1 MTEAGRTAAER
12 RGRLKLF
19 VSYAPGAGKT
29 CAMLK
34 QALRQKGQGT
44 DVAAGVVDPHGH
56 ACTARL
62 LAALER
68 LAGPALAKDGEI
80 DLDAVLARAPTLV
93 LVDDLAHRNRAGSR
107 HSHRSQDVAE
117 LLKAGM
123 DVYATVNV
131 QNIESLSDAVDAVT
145 GAAVQEHIPD
155 SVFDGADEVT
165 FLDVEP
171 AELIRRRGEALDG
184 LSVVQLTALREMALR
199 RCADRLDRAE
209 PRPVG
214 PGAGLA
220 EEHILACL
228 SSASS
233 NARIIRT
240 AARMAGAFHGDF
252 TALYVRTPQAEKL
265 SAQDQER
272 LRRNMRLARHLG
284 ATLETVYGSDV
295 AYQIAEFARLSGVS
309 RIVLGRSAAGRRRLP
324 GRLSLT
330 DRLIAYAPSLD
341 IHIIPDGAAQARYT
355 PHGAPER
362 RFSLTV
368 ADVLKCL
375 LALLGATLLGFAF
388 DRLGFGEATIIMAYL
403 LAVLITSVVTSH
415 MAYSMAAAAVSVV
428 AFNLL
433 FIAPRF
439 TLAVYGKEYP
449 VTFLIMFLTATLS
462 GNLAARLKSHAR
474 ESAQTAYRTKVL
486 FDTDQLLARAGDRQ
500 AVVAAMAGQLV
511 KLLGRDVVIYPAPEA
526 EPQVFPSGQK
536 PAADL
541 LTEDEH
547 TVAIWAMKN
556 NKHAGATTDTFSKA
570 QCLYLAIRVGER
582 VYGAVGV
589 AAQGAPLDPFEHS
602 ILLSILGECALALEN
617 LQNAAEKERAAVLA
631 KNEQLRANM
640 LRAISHDLRTPLTAI
655 SGNASNLLSNGADF
669 DEDTRRQLYSDIYDD
684 SLWLINVVENLLS
697 VTRIEDGRM
706 ALRPSAELVE
716 EIVTEALNHVG
727 RGRTD
732 HTITFHCADEWLMAR
747 ADARLIVQ
755 VVVNIV
761 DNALKYTPPGSH
773 IAITAAR
780 EGKMVA
786 ISIADD
792 GPGVPPE
799 VGDRVFDMFFSGS
812 NRAADSRRSL
822 GLGLALCRSIITAH
836 GGTISLSQNQ
846 PHGAVFRFTLPA
858 EEVQWHE

>member
-1 MTEAGRTAAER
+1 MTDAGRTAEER

-29 CAMLK
+29 CAMLRD
-34 QALRQKGQGT
+34 ALQQKGRGT

-62 LAALER
+62 LVALER
-68 LAGPALAKDGEI
+68 LAGSALAKGGEM
-80 DLDAVLARAPTLV
+80 DLDAALARAPELV
-93 LVDDLAHRNRAGSR
+93 LVDDLAHRNAAGSR
-107 HSHRSQDVAE
+107 HSRRSQDVAE

-131 QNIESLSDAVDAVT
+131 QHIESLSDAVAAVT
-145 GAAVQEHIPD
+145 GEAVRERIPD
-155 SVFDGADEVT
+155 SVFDGADEVV

-171 AELIRRRGEALDG
+171 AELIRRLGNAG
-184 LSVVQLTALREMALR
+184 LAIGQLTALREMALR

-209 PRPVG
+209 PRPLG
-214 PGAGLA
+214 PGTGLA

-228 SSASS
+228 SSAPS

-252 TALYVRTPQAEKL
+252 TALYVRTPHAEKL

-284 ATLETVYGSDV
+284 ANLETVYGDDV

-309 RIVLGRSAAGRRRLP
+309 RIVLGRSAAGRRRIP

-355 PHGAPER
+355 PHGAPEK
-362 RFSLTV
+362 RFSFTA
-368 ADVLKCL
+368 ADALKCL

-403 LAVLITSVVTSH
+403 LAVLVTSVVTSH
-415 MAYSMAAAAVSVV
+415 IAYSMAAAAVSVV

-439 TLAVYGKEYP
+439 TLAAYGKEYP
-449 VTFLIMFLTATLS
+449 VTFLIMFLTACLS

-474 ESAQTAYRTKVL
+474 ESAQTTYRTKVL

-500 AVVAAMAGQLV
+500 AVVAATAGQLV
-511 KLLGRDVVIYPAPEA
+511 KLLGRDVVIYPAPDG
-526 EPQVFPSGQK
+526 EPQVFPAAQE
-536 PAADL
+536 PIADL
-541 LTEDEH
+541 LTEDERA
-547 TVAIWAMKN
+547 VAVWAMRN
-556 NKHAGATTDTFSKA
+556 NEHAGATTDTLSQA

-589 AAQGAPLDPFEHS
+589 AARGAPLDPFEHS

-732 HTITFHCADEWLMAR
+732 HVITFICKDEWLMAR

-773 IAITAAR
+773 IDITAAR
-780 EGKMVA
+780 EDDKVA
-786 ISIADD
+786 VTIADD

-799 VGDRVFDMFFSGS
+799 VGERVFDMFFSGS

-836 GGTISLSQNQ
+836 GGIISLSQNQ

>member
-1 MTEAGRTAAER
+1 MTDAGRTAEER

-29 CAMLK
+29 CAMLRD
-34 QALRQKGQGT
+34 ALQQKGRGT

-62 LAALER
+62 LVALER
-68 LAGPALAKDGEI
+68 LAGSALAKGGEM
-80 DLDAVLARAPTLV
+80 DLDAALARAPELV
-93 LVDDLAHRNRAGSR
+93 LVDDLAHRNAAGSR
-107 HSHRSQDVAE
+107 HSRRSQDVAE

-131 QNIESLSDAVDAVT
+131 QHIESLSDAVAAVT
-145 GAAVQEHIPD
+145 GEAVRERIPD
-155 SVFDGADEVT
+155 SVFDGADEVV

-171 AELIRRRGEALDG
+171 AELIRRLGNAG
-184 LSVVQLTALREMALR
+184 LAIGQLTALREMALR

-209 PRPVG
+209 PRPLG

-228 SSASS
+228 SSAPS

-252 TALYVRTPQAEKL
+252 TALYVRTPHAEKL

-284 ATLETVYGSDV
+284 ANLETVYGDDV

-309 RIVLGRSAAGRRRLP
+309 RIVLGRSAAGRRRIP

-355 PHGAPER
+355 PHGAPEK
-362 RFSLTV
+362 RFSFTA
-368 ADVLKCL
+368 ADALKCL

-403 LAVLITSVVTSH
+403 LAVLVTSVVTSH
-415 MAYSMAAAAVSVV
+415 IAYSMAAAAVSVV

-439 TLAVYGKEYP
+439 TLAAYGKEYP
-449 VTFLIMFLTATLS
+449 VTFLIMFLTACLS

-500 AVVAAMAGQLV
+500 AVVAATAGQLV
-511 KLLGRDVVIYPAPEA
+511 KLLGRDVVIYPAPDG
-526 EPQVFPSGQK
+526 EPQVFPAAQE
-536 PAADL
+536 PIADL
-541 LTEDEH
+541 LTEDERA
-547 TVAIWAMKN
+547 VAVWAMRN
-556 NKHAGATTDTFSKA
+556 NEHAGATTDTLSQA

-589 AAQGAPLDPFEHS
+589 AARGAPLDPFEHS

-732 HTITFHCADEWLMAR
+732 HVITFTCEDEWLMAR

-761 DNALKYTPPGSH
+761 DNALKYTPSGSH
-773 IAITAAR
+773 IDITAAR
-780 EGKMVA
+780 EDDKVA
-786 ISIADD
+786 VTIADD

-799 VGDRVFDMFFSGS
+799 VGERVFDMFFSGS

-836 GGTISLSQNQ
+836 GGIISLSQNQ

>member
-1 MTEAGRTAAER
+1 MTDAGRTAAER

-29 CAMLK
+29 CAMLRD
-34 QALRQKGQGT
+34 ALQQKGRGT

-62 LAALER
+62 LVALER
-68 LAGPALAKDGEI
+68 LAGSALAKGGEM
-80 DLDAVLARAPTLV
+80 DLDAALARAPELV
-93 LVDDLAHRNRAGSR
+93 LVDDLAHRNAAGSR
-107 HSHRSQDVAE
+107 HSRRSQDVAE

-131 QNIESLSDAVDAVT
+131 QHIESLSDAVAAVT
-145 GAAVQEHIPD
+145 GEAVRERIPD
-155 SVFDGADEVT
+155 SVFDGADEVV

-171 AELIRRRGEALDG
+171 AELIRRLGNAG
-184 LSVVQLTALREMALR
+184 LAIGQLTALREMALR

-209 PRPVG
+209 PRPLG

-228 SSASS
+228 SSAPS

-252 TALYVRTPQAEKL
+252 TALYVRTPHAEKL

-284 ATLETVYGSDV
+284 ANLETVYGDDV

-309 RIVLGRSAAGRRRLP
+309 RIVLGRSAAGRRRIP

-355 PHGAPER
+355 PHGAPEK
-362 RFSLTV
+362 RFSFTA
-368 ADVLKCL
+368 ADALKCL

-403 LAVLITSVVTSH
+403 LAVLVTSVVASH
-415 MAYSMAAAAVSVV
+415 IAYSMAAAAVSVV

-439 TLAVYGKEYP
+439 TLAAYGKEYP
-449 VTFLIMFLTATLS
+449 VTFLIMFLTACLS

-474 ESAQTAYRTKVL
+474 ESAQTTYRTKVL

-500 AVVAAMAGQLV
+500 AVVAATAVQLV
-511 KLLGRDVVIYPAPEA
+511 KLLGRDVVIYPAPDG
-526 EPQVFPSGQK
+526 EPQVFPAAQE
-536 PAADL
+536 PIADL
-541 LTEDEH
+541 LTEDERA
-547 TVAIWAMKN
+547 VAVWAMRN
-556 NKHAGATTDTFSKA
+556 NEHAGATTDTLSQA

-589 AAQGAPLDPFEHS
+589 AARGAPLDPFEHS

-732 HTITFHCADEWLMAR
+732 HVITFTCKDEWLMAR

-761 DNALKYTPPGSH
+761 DNALKYTPSGSH
-773 IAITAAR
+773 IDITAAR
-780 EGKMVA
+780 EDDKVA
-786 ISIADD
+786 VTIADD

-799 VGDRVFDMFFSGS
+799 VGERVFDMFFSGS

-836 GGTISLSQNQ
+836 GGIISLSQNQ

>member
-1 MTEAGRTAAER
+1 MTDAGRTAEER

-29 CAMLK
+29 CAMLRD
-34 QALRQKGQGT
+34 ALQQKGRGT

-62 LAALER
+62 LVALER
-68 LAGPALAKDGEI
+68 LAGSALAKGGEM
-80 DLDAVLARAPTLV
+80 DLDAALARAPELV
-93 LVDDLAHRNRAGSR
+93 LVDDLAHRNAAGSR
-107 HSHRSQDVAE
+107 HSRRSQDVAE

-131 QNIESLSDAVDAVT
+131 QHIESLSDAVAAVT
-145 GAAVQEHIPD
+145 GEAVRERIPD
-155 SVFDGADEVT
+155 SVFDGADEVV

-171 AELIRRRGEALDG
+171 AELIRRLGNAG
-184 LSVVQLTALREMALR
+184 LAIGQLTALREMALR

-209 PRPVG
+209 PRPLG

-228 SSASS
+228 SSAPS

-252 TALYVRTPQAEKL
+252 TALYVRTPHAEKL

-284 ATLETVYGSDV
+284 ANLETVYGDDV

-309 RIVLGRSAAGRRRLP
+309 RIVLGRSAAGRRRIP

-355 PHGAPER
+355 PHGAPEK
-362 RFSLTV
+362 RFSFTA
-368 ADVLKCL
+368 ADALKCL

-403 LAVLITSVVTSH
+403 LAVLVTSVVASH
-415 MAYSMAAAAVSVV
+415 IAYSMAAAAVSVV

-439 TLAVYGKEYP
+439 TLAAYGKEYP
-449 VTFLIMFLTATLS
+449 VTFLIMFLTACLS

-474 ESAQTAYRTKVL
+474 ESAQTTYRTKVL

-500 AVVAAMAGQLV
+500 AVVAATAGQLV
-511 KLLGRDVVIYPAPEA
+511 KLLGRDVVIYPAPDG
-526 EPQVFPSGQK
+526 EPQVFPAAQE
-536 PAADL
+536 PIADL
-541 LTEDEH
+541 LTEDERA
-547 TVAIWAMKN
+547 VAVWAMRN
-556 NKHAGATTDTFSKA
+556 NEHAGATTDTLSQA

-589 AAQGAPLDPFEHS
+589 AARGAPLDPFEHS

-655 SGNASNLLSNGADF
+655 SGNASNLLSNGTDF

-732 HTITFHCADEWLMAR
+732 HVITFTCKDEWLMAR

-761 DNALKYTPPGSH
+761 DNALKYTPSGSH
-773 IAITAAR
+773 IDITAAR
-780 EGKMVA
+780 EDDKVA
-786 ISIADD
+786 VTIADD

-799 VGDRVFDMFFSGS
+799 VGERVFDMFFSGS

-836 GGTISLSQNQ
+836 GGIISLSQNQ

>member
-1 MTEAGRTAAER
+1 MTDAGRTAEER

-29 CAMLK
+29 CAMLRD
-34 QALRQKGQGT
+34 ALQQKGRGT

-62 LAALER
+62 LVALER
-68 LAGPALAKDGEI
+68 LAGSALAKGGEM
-80 DLDAVLARAPTLV
+80 DLDAALARAPELV
-93 LVDDLAHRNRAGSR
+93 LVDDLAHRNAAGSR
-107 HSHRSQDVAE
+107 HSRRSQDVAE

-131 QNIESLSDAVDAVT
+131 QHIESLSDAVAAVT
-145 GAAVQEHIPD
+145 GEAVRERIPD
-155 SVFDGADEVT
+155 SVFDGADEVV

-171 AELIRRRGEALDG
+171 AELIRRLGNAG
-184 LSVVQLTALREMALR
+184 LAIGQLTALREMALR

-209 PRPVG
+209 PRPLG

-228 SSASS
+228 SSAPS

-252 TALYVRTPQAEKL
+252 TALYVRTPHAEKL

-284 ATLETVYGSDV
+284 ANLETVYGDDV
-295 AYQIAEFARLSGVS
+295 PYQIAEFARLSGVS
-309 RIVLGRSAAGRRRLP
+309 RIVLGRSAAGRRRIP

-355 PHGAPER
+355 PHGAPEK
-362 RFSLTV
+362 RFSFTA
-368 ADVLKCL
+368 ADALKCL

-403 LAVLITSVVTSH
+403 LAVLVTSVVTSH
-415 MAYSMAAAAVSVV
+415 IAYSMAAAAVSVV

-439 TLAVYGKEYP
+439 TLAAYGKEYP
-449 VTFLIMFLTATLS
+449 VTFLIMFLTACLS

-474 ESAQTAYRTKVL
+474 ESAQTTYRTKVL

-500 AVVAAMAGQLV
+500 AVVAATAGQLV
-511 KLLGRDVVIYPAPEA
+511 KLLGRDVVIYPAPDG
-526 EPQVFPSGQK
+526 EPQVFPAAQE
-536 PAADL
+536 PIADL
-541 LTEDEH
+541 LTEDERA
-547 TVAIWAMKN
+547 VAVWAMRN
-556 NKHAGATTDTFSKA
+556 NEHAGATTDTFSQA

-589 AAQGAPLDPFEHS
+589 AARGAPLDPFEHS

-655 SGNASNLLSNGADF
+655 SGNASNLLSNGTDF

-732 HTITFHCADEWLMAR
+732 HVITFTCKDEWLMAR

-761 DNALKYTPPGSH
+761 DNALKYTPSGSH
-773 IAITAAR
+773 IDITAAR
-780 EGKMVA
+780 EDDKVA
-786 ISIADD
+786 VTIADD

-799 VGDRVFDMFFSGS
+799 VGERVFEMFFSGS

-836 GGTISLSQNQ
+836 GGIISLSQNQ

>member
-1 MTEAGRTAAER
+1 MTDAGRTAEER

-29 CAMLK
+29 CAMLRD
-34 QALRQKGQGT
+34 ALQQKGRGT

-62 LAALER
+62 LVALER
-68 LAGPALAKDGEI
+68 LAGSALAKGGEM
-80 DLDAVLARAPTLV
+80 DLDAALARAPELV
-93 LVDDLAHRNRAGSR
+93 LVDDLAHRNAAGSR
-107 HSHRSQDVAE
+107 HSRRSQDVAE

-131 QNIESLSDAVDAVT
+131 QHIESLSDAVAAVT
-145 GAAVQEHIPD
+145 GEAVRERIPD
-155 SVFDGADEVT
+155 SVFDGADEVV

-171 AELIRRRGEALDG
+171 AELIRRLGNAG
-184 LSVVQLTALREMALR
+184 LAIGQLTALREMALR

-209 PRPVG
+209 PRPLG

-228 SSASS
+228 SSAPS

-252 TALYVRTPQAEKL
+252 TALYVRTPHAEKL

-284 ATLETVYGSDV
+284 ANLETVYGDDV

-309 RIVLGRSAAGRRRLP
+309 RIVLGRSAAGRRRIP

-355 PHGAPER
+355 PHGAPEK
-362 RFSLTV
+362 RFSFTA
-368 ADVLKCL
+368 ADALKCL

-403 LAVLITSVVTSH
+403 LAVLVTSVVTSH

-439 TLAVYGKEYP
+439 TLAAYGKEYP
-449 VTFLIMFLTATLS
+449 VTFLIMFLTACLS

-500 AVVAAMAGQLV
+500 AVVAATAGQLV
-511 KLLGRDVVIYPAPEA
+511 KLLGRDVVIYLAPDG
-526 EPQVFPSGQK
+526 EPQVFPAAQE
-536 PAADL
+536 PIADL
-541 LTEDEH
+541 LTEDERA
-547 TVAIWAMKN
+547 VAVWAMRN
-556 NKHAGATTDTFSKA
+556 NEHAGATTDTLSQA

-589 AAQGAPLDPFEHS
+589 AARGAPLDPFEHS

-655 SGNASNLLSNGADF
+655 SGNASNLLSNGTDF

-732 HTITFHCADEWLMAR
+732 HVITFTCKDEWLMAR

-761 DNALKYTPPGSH
+761 DNALKYTPSGSH
-773 IAITAAR
+773 IDITAAR
-780 EGKMVA
+780 EDDKVA
-786 ISIADD
+786 VTIADD

-799 VGDRVFDMFFSGS
+799 VGERVFDMFFSGS

-836 GGTISLSQNQ
+836 GGIISLSQNQ

>member
-1 MTEAGRTAAER
+1 
-12 RGRLKLF
+12 
-19 VSYAPGAGKT
+19 
-29 CAMLK
+29 
-34 QALRQKGQGT
+34 
-44 DVAAGVVDPHGH
+44 
-56 ACTARL
+56 
-62 LAALER
+62 
-68 LAGPALAKDGEI
+68 
-80 DLDAVLARAPTLV
+80 
-93 LVDDLAHRNRAGSR
+93 
-107 HSHRSQDVAE
+107 
-117 LLKAGM
+117 
-123 DVYATVNV
+123 
-131 QNIESLSDAVDAVT
+131 
-145 GAAVQEHIPD
+145 
-155 SVFDGADEVT
+155 
-165 FLDVEP
+165 
-171 AELIRRRGEALDG
+171 
-184 LSVVQLTALREMALR
+184 MALR
-199 RCADRLDRAE
+199 KA
-209 PRPVG
+209 
-214 PGAGLA
+214 
-220 EEHILACL
+220 L
-228 SSASS
+228 S
-233 NARIIRT
+233 
-240 AARMAGAFHGDF
+240 F
-252 TALYVRTPQAEKL
+252 TA
-265 SAQDQER
+265 
-272 LRRNMRLARHLG
+272 
-284 ATLETVYGSDV
+284 
-295 AYQIAEFARLSGVS
+295 
-309 RIVLGRSAAGRRRLP
+309 
-324 GRLSLT
+324 
-330 DRLIAYAPSLD
+330 
-341 IHIIPDGAAQARYT
+341 
-355 PHGAPER
+355 
-362 RFSLTV
+362 

-403 LAVLITSVVTSH
+403 LAVLVTSVVTSH
-415 MAYSMAAAAVSVV
+415 IAYSMAAAAVSVV

-439 TLAVYGKEYP
+439 TLAAYGKEYP
-449 VTFLIMFLTATLS
+449 VTFLIMFLTACLS

-474 ESAQTAYRTKVL
+474 ESAQTTYRTKVL

-500 AVVAAMAGQLV
+500 AVVAATAGQLV
-511 KLLGRDVVIYPAPEA
+511 KLLGRDVVIYPAPDG
-526 EPQVFPSGQK
+526 EPQVFPAAQE
-536 PAADL
+536 PIADL
-541 LTEDEH
+541 LTEDERA
-547 TVAIWAMKN
+547 VAVWAMRN
-556 NKHAGATTDTFSKA
+556 NEHAGATTDTLSQA

-589 AAQGAPLDPFEHS
+589 AARGAPLDPFEHS

-732 HTITFHCADEWLMAR
+732 HVITFTCKDEWLMAR

-761 DNALKYTPPGSH
+761 DNALKYTPSGSH
-773 IAITAAR
+773 IDITAAR
-780 EGKMVA
+780 EDDKVA
-786 ISIADD
+786 VTIADD

-799 VGDRVFDMFFSGS
+799 VGERVFDMFFSGS

-836 GGTISLSQNQ
+836 GGIISLSQNQ

>member
-1 MTEAGRTAAER
+1 MTDAGRTAEER

-29 CAMLK
+29 CAMLRD
-34 QALRQKGQGT
+34 ALQQKGRGT

-62 LAALER
+62 LVALER
-68 LAGPALAKDGEI
+68 LAGSALAKGGEM
-80 DLDAVLARAPTLV
+80 DLDAALARAPELV
-93 LVDDLAHRNRAGSR
+93 LVDDLAHRNAAGSR
-107 HSHRSQDVAE
+107 HSRRSQDVAE

-131 QNIESLSDAVDAVT
+131 QHIESLSDAVAAVT
-145 GAAVQEHIPD
+145 GEAVRERIPD
-155 SVFDGADEVT
+155 SVFDGADEVV

-171 AELIRRRGEALDG
+171 AELIRRLGNAG
-184 LSVVQLTALREMALR
+184 LAIGQLTALREMALR

-209 PRPVG
+209 PRPLG

-228 SSASS
+228 SSAPS

-252 TALYVRTPQAEKL
+252 TALYVRTPHAEKL

-284 ATLETVYGSDV
+284 ANLETVYGDDV

-309 RIVLGRSAAGRRRLP
+309 RIVLGRSAAGRRRIP

-355 PHGAPER
+355 PHGAPEK
-362 RFSLTV
+362 RFSFTA
-368 ADVLKCL
+368 ADALKCL

-403 LAVLITSVVTSH
+403 LAVLVTSVVASH
-415 MAYSMAAAAVSVV
+415 IAYSMAAAAVSVV

-439 TLAVYGKEYP
+439 TLAAYGKEYP
-449 VTFLIMFLTATLS
+449 VTFLIMFLTACLS

-474 ESAQTAYRTKVL
+474 ESAQTTYRTKVL

-500 AVVAAMAGQLV
+500 AVVAATAGQLV
-511 KLLGRDVVIYPAPEA
+511 KLLGRDVVIYPASDG
-526 EPQVFPSGQK
+526 EPQVFPAAQE
-536 PAADL
+536 PIADL
-541 LTEDEH
+541 LTEDERA
-547 TVAIWAMKN
+547 VAVWAMRN
-556 NKHAGATTDTFSKA
+556 NEHAGATTDTLSQA

-589 AAQGAPLDPFEHS
+589 AARGAPLDPFEHS

-732 HTITFHCADEWLMAR
+732 HVITFTCKDEWLMAR

-761 DNALKYTPPGSH
+761 DNALKYTPSGSH
-773 IAITAAR
+773 IDITAAR
-780 EGKMVA
+780 EDDKVA
-786 ISIADD
+786 VTIADD

-799 VGDRVFDMFFSGS
+799 VGERVFEMFFSGS

-836 GGTISLSQNQ
+836 GGIISLSQNQ

>member
-1 MTEAGRTAAER
+1 MTDAGRTAEER

-29 CAMLK
+29 CAMLRD
-34 QALRQKGQGT
+34 ALQQKGRGT

-62 LAALER
+62 LVALER
-68 LAGPALAKDGEI
+68 LAGSALAKGGEM
-80 DLDAVLARAPTLV
+80 DLDAALARAPELV
-93 LVDDLAHRNRAGSR
+93 LVDDLAHRNAAGSR
-107 HSHRSQDVAE
+107 HSRRSQDVAE

-131 QNIESLSDAVDAVT
+131 QHIESLSDAVAAVT
-145 GAAVQEHIPD
+145 GEAVRERIPD
-155 SVFDGADEVT
+155 SVFDGADEVV

-171 AELIRRRGEALDG
+171 AELIRRLGNAG
-184 LSVVQLTALREMALR
+184 LAIGQLTALREMALR

-209 PRPVG
+209 PRPLG

-228 SSASS
+228 SSAPS

-252 TALYVRTPQAEKL
+252 TALYVRTPHAEKL

-284 ATLETVYGSDV
+284 ANLETVYGDDV
-295 AYQIAEFARLSGVS
+295 PYQIAEFARLSGVS
-309 RIVLGRSAAGRRRLP
+309 RIVLGRSAAGRRRIP

-355 PHGAPER
+355 PHGAPEK
-362 RFSLTV
+362 RFSFTA
-368 ADVLKCL
+368 ADALKCL

-403 LAVLITSVVTSH
+403 LAVLVTSVVTSH
-415 MAYSMAAAAVSVV
+415 IAYSMAAAAVSVV

-439 TLAVYGKEYP
+439 TLAAYGKEYP
-449 VTFLIMFLTATLS
+449 VTFLIMFLTACLS

-474 ESAQTAYRTKVL
+474 ESAQTTYRTKVL

-500 AVVAAMAGQLV
+500 AVVAATAGQLV
-511 KLLGRDVVIYPAPEA
+511 KLLGRDVVIYPAPDG
-526 EPQVFPSGQK
+526 EPQVFPAAQE
-536 PAADL
+536 PIADL
-541 LTEDEH
+541 LTEDERA
-547 TVAIWAMKN
+547 VAVWAMRN
-556 NKHAGATTDTFSKA
+556 NEHAGATTDTFSQA

-589 AAQGAPLDPFEHS
+589 AARGAPLDPFEHS

-732 HTITFHCADEWLMAR
+732 HVITFTCKDEWLMAR

-761 DNALKYTPPGSH
+761 DNALKYTPSGSH
-773 IAITAAR
+773 IDITAAR
-780 EGKMVA
+780 EDDKVA
-786 ISIADD
+786 VTIADD

-799 VGDRVFDMFFSGS
+799 VGERVFEMFFSGS

-836 GGTISLSQNQ
+836 GGIISLSQNQ

>member
-1 MTEAGRTAAER
+1 MTDAGRTAEER

-19 VSYAPGAGKT
+19 VSYAPGAGT
-29 CAMLK
+29 TSAMLRD
-34 QALRQKGQGT
+34 ALQQKGRGT

-62 LAALER
+62 LVALER
-68 LAGPALAKDGEI
+68 LAGSALAKGGEM
-80 DLDAVLARAPTLV
+80 DLDAALARAPELV
-93 LVDDLAHRNRAGSR
+93 LVDDLAHRNAAGSR
-107 HSHRSQDVAE
+107 HSRRSQDVAE

-131 QNIESLSDAVDAVT
+131 QHIESLSDAVAAVT
-145 GAAVQEHIPD
+145 GEAVRERIPD
-155 SVFDGADEVT
+155 SVFDGADEVV

-171 AELIRRRGEALDG
+171 AELIRRLGNAG
-184 LSVVQLTALREMALR
+184 LAIGQLTALREMALR

-209 PRPVG
+209 PRPLG

-228 SSASS
+228 SSAPS

-252 TALYVRTPQAEKL
+252 TALYVRTPHAEKL

-284 ATLETVYGSDV
+284 ANLETVYGDDV

-309 RIVLGRSAAGRRRLP
+309 RIVLGRSAAGRRRIP

-355 PHGAPER
+355 PHGAPEK
-362 RFSLTV
+362 RFSFTA
-368 ADVLKCL
+368 ADALKCL

-403 LAVLITSVVTSH
+403 LAVLVTSVVTSH
-415 MAYSMAAAAVSVV
+415 IAYSMAAAAVSVV

-439 TLAVYGKEYP
+439 TLAAYGKEYP
-449 VTFLIMFLTATLS
+449 VTFLIMFLTACLS

-474 ESAQTAYRTKVL
+474 ESAQTTYRTKVL

-500 AVVAAMAGQLV
+500 AVVAATAGQLV
-511 KLLGRDVVIYPAPEA
+511 KLLGRDVVIYPAPDG
-526 EPQVFPSGQK
+526 EPQVFPAAQE
-536 PAADL
+536 PIADL
-541 LTEDEH
+541 LTEDERA
-547 TVAIWAMKN
+547 VAVWAMRN
-556 NKHAGATTDTFSKA
+556 NEHAGATTDTLSQA

-589 AAQGAPLDPFEHS
+589 AARGAPLDPFEHS

-655 SGNASNLLSNGADF
+655 SGNASNLLSNGTDF

-732 HTITFHCADEWLMAR
+732 HVITFTCKDEWLMAR

-761 DNALKYTPPGSH
+761 DNALKYTPSGSH
-773 IAITAAR
+773 IDITAAR
-780 EGKMVA
+780 EDDKVA
-786 ISIADD
+786 VTIADD

-799 VGDRVFDMFFSGS
+799 VGERVFDMFFSGS

>member
-1 MTEAGRTAAER
+1 MTDAGRTAAER

-29 CAMLK
+29 CAMLRD
-34 QALRQKGQGT
+34 ALQQKGRGT

-62 LAALER
+62 LVALER
-68 LAGPALAKDGEI
+68 LAGSALAKGGEM
-80 DLDAVLARAPTLV
+80 DLDAALARAPELV
-93 LVDDLAHRNRAGSR
+93 LVDDLAHRNAAGSR
-107 HSHRSQDVAE
+107 HSRRSQDVAE

-131 QNIESLSDAVDAVT
+131 QHIESLSDAVAAVT
-145 GAAVQEHIPD
+145 GEAVRERIPD
-155 SVFDGADEVT
+155 SVFDGADEVV

-171 AELIRRRGEALDG
+171 AELIRRLGNAG
-184 LSVVQLTALREMALR
+184 LAIGQLTALREMALR

-209 PRPVG
+209 PRPLG

-228 SSASS
+228 SSAPS

-252 TALYVRTPQAEKL
+252 TALYVRTPHAEKL

-284 ATLETVYGSDV
+284 ANLETVYGDDV

-309 RIVLGRSAAGRRRLP
+309 RIVLGRSAAGRRRIP

-355 PHGAPER
+355 PHGAPEK
-362 RFSLTV
+362 RFSFTA
-368 ADVLKCL
+368 ADALKCL

-403 LAVLITSVVTSH
+403 LAVLVTSVVTSH
-415 MAYSMAAAAVSVV
+415 IAYSMAAAAVSVV

-439 TLAVYGKEYP
+439 TLAAYGKEYP
-449 VTFLIMFLTATLS
+449 VTFLIMFLTACLS

-474 ESAQTAYRTKVL
+474 ESAQTTYRTKVL

-500 AVVAAMAGQLV
+500 AVVAATAGQLV
-511 KLLGRDVVIYPAPEA
+511 KLLGRDVVIYPAPDG
-526 EPQVFPSGQK
+526 EPQVFPAAQE
-536 PAADL
+536 PIADL
-541 LTEDEH
+541 LTEDERA
-547 TVAIWAMKN
+547 VAVWAMRN
-556 NKHAGATTDTFSKA
+556 NEHAGATTDTLSQA

-589 AAQGAPLDPFEHS
+589 AARGAPLDPFEHS

-732 HTITFHCADEWLMAR
+732 HVITFTCKDEWLMAR

-773 IAITAAR
+773 IDITAAR
-780 EGKMVA
+780 EDDKVA
-786 ISIADD
+786 VTIADD

-799 VGDRVFDMFFSGS
+799 VGERVFDMFFSGS

-836 GGTISLSQNQ
+836 GGIISLSQNQ

>member
-1 MTEAGRTAAER
+1 MTDAGRTAEER

-29 CAMLK
+29 CAMLRD
-34 QALRQKGQGT
+34 ALQQKGRGT

-62 LAALER
+62 LVALER
-68 LAGPALAKDGEI
+68 LAGSALAKGGEM
-80 DLDAVLARAPTLV
+80 DLDAALARAPELV
-93 LVDDLAHRNRAGSR
+93 LVDDLAHRNAAGSR
-107 HSHRSQDVAE
+107 HSRRSQDVAE

-131 QNIESLSDAVDAVT
+131 QHIESLSDAVAAVT
-145 GAAVQEHIPD
+145 GEAVRERIPD
-155 SVFDGADEVT
+155 SVFDGADEVV

-171 AELIRRRGEALDG
+171 AELIRRLGNAG
-184 LSVVQLTALREMALR
+184 LAIGQLTALREMALR

-209 PRPVG
+209 PRPLG

-228 SSASS
+228 SSAPS

-252 TALYVRTPQAEKL
+252 TALYVRTPHAEKL

-284 ATLETVYGSDV
+284 ANLETVYGDDV

-309 RIVLGRSAAGRRRLP
+309 RIVLGRSAAGRRRIP

-355 PHGAPER
+355 PHGAPEK
-362 RFSLTV
+362 RFSFTA
-368 ADVLKCL
+368 ADALKCL

-403 LAVLITSVVTSH
+403 LAVLVTSVVTSH

-439 TLAVYGKEYP
+439 TLAAYGKEYP
-449 VTFLIMFLTATLS
+449 VTFLIMFLTACLS

-500 AVVAAMAGQLV
+500 AVVAATAGQLV
-511 KLLGRDVVIYPAPEA
+511 KLLGRDVVIYLAPDG
-526 EPQVFPSGQK
+526 EPQVFPAAQE
-536 PAADL
+536 PIADL
-541 LTEDEH
+541 LTEDERA
-547 TVAIWAMKN
+547 VAVWAMRN
-556 NKHAGATTDTFSKA
+556 NEHAGATTDTLSQA

-589 AAQGAPLDPFEHS
+589 AARGAPLDPFEHS

-617 LQNAAEKERAAVLA
+617 LQNAAEKERVAVLA

-732 HTITFHCADEWLMAR
+732 HVITFTCKDEWLMAR

-773 IAITAAR
+773 IDITAAR
-780 EGKMVA
+780 EDDKVA
-786 ISIADD
+786 VTIADD
-792 GPGVPPE
+792 GPGVPQE
-799 VGDRVFDMFFSGS
+799 VGERVFDMFFSGS

-836 GGTISLSQNQ
+836 GGIISLSQNQ

>member
-1 MTEAGRTAAER
+1 MTDAGRTAEER

-29 CAMLK
+29 CAMLRD
-34 QALRQKGQGT
+34 ALQQKGRGT

-62 LAALER
+62 LVALER
-68 LAGPALAKDGEI
+68 LAGSALAKGGEM
-80 DLDAVLARAPTLV
+80 DLDAALARAPELV
-93 LVDDLAHRNRAGSR
+93 LVDDLAHRNAAGSR
-107 HSHRSQDVAE
+107 HSRRSQDVAE

-131 QNIESLSDAVDAVT
+131 QHIESLSDAVAAVT
-145 GAAVQEHIPD
+145 GEAVRERIPD
-155 SVFDGADEVT
+155 SVFDGADEVV

-171 AELIRRRGEALDG
+171 AELIRRLGNAG
-184 LSVVQLTALREMALR
+184 LAIGQLTALREMALR

-209 PRPVG
+209 PRPLG

-228 SSASS
+228 SSAPS

-252 TALYVRTPQAEKL
+252 TALYVRTPHAEKL

-284 ATLETVYGSDV
+284 ANLETVYGDDV

-309 RIVLGRSAAGRRRLP
+309 RIVLGRSAAGRRRIP

-355 PHGAPER
+355 PHGAPEK
-362 RFSLTV
+362 RFSFTA
-368 ADVLKCL
+368 ADALKCL

-403 LAVLITSVVTSH
+403 LAVLVTSVVTSH
-415 MAYSMAAAAVSVV
+415 IAYSMAAAAVSVV

-439 TLAVYGKEYP
+439 TLAAYGKEYP
-449 VTFLIMFLTATLS
+449 VTFLIMFLTACLS

-474 ESAQTAYRTKVL
+474 ESAQTTYRTKVL

-500 AVVAAMAGQLV
+500 AVVAATAGQLV
-511 KLLGRDVVIYPAPEA
+511 KLLGRDVVIYPAPDG
-526 EPQVFPSGQK
+526 EPQVFPAAQE
-536 PAADL
+536 PIADL
-541 LTEDEH
+541 LTEDERA
-547 TVAIWAMKN
+547 VAVWAMRN
-556 NKHAGATTDTFSKA
+556 NEHAGATTDTLSQA

-589 AAQGAPLDPFEHS
+589 AARGAPLDPFEHS

-732 HTITFHCADEWLMAR
+732 HVITFICEDEWLMAR

-773 IAITAAR
+773 IDITAAS
-780 EGKMVA
+780 EDDKVA
-786 ISIADD
+786 VTIADD

-799 VGDRVFDMFFSGS
+799 VGERVFDMFFSGS

-836 GGTISLSQNQ
+836 GGIISLSQNQ

>member
-1 MTEAGRTAAER
+1 MTDAGRTAEER

-29 CAMLK
+29 CAMLRD
-34 QALRQKGQGT
+34 ALQQKGRGT

-62 LAALER
+62 LVALER
-68 LAGPALAKDGEI
+68 LAGSALAKGGEM
-80 DLDAVLARAPTLV
+80 DLDAALARAPELV
-93 LVDDLAHRNRAGSR
+93 LVDDLAHRNAAGSR
-107 HSHRSQDVAE
+107 HSRRSQDVAE

-131 QNIESLSDAVDAVT
+131 QHIESLSDAVAAVT
-145 GAAVQEHIPD
+145 GEAVRERIPD
-155 SVFDGADEVT
+155 SVFDGADEVV

-171 AELIRRRGEALDG
+171 AELIRRLGNAG
-184 LSVVQLTALREMALR
+184 LAIGQLTALREMALR

-209 PRPVG
+209 PRPLG

-228 SSASS
+228 SSAPS

-252 TALYVRTPQAEKL
+252 TALYVRTPHAEKL

-284 ATLETVYGSDV
+284 ANLETVYGDDV

-309 RIVLGRSAAGRRRLP
+309 RIVLGRSAAGRRRIP

-355 PHGAPER
+355 PHGAPEK
-362 RFSLTV
+362 RFSFTA
-368 ADVLKCL
+368 ADALKCL

-403 LAVLITSVVTSH
+403 LAVLVTSVVTSH
-415 MAYSMAAAAVSVV
+415 IAYSMAAAAVSVV

-439 TLAVYGKEYP
+439 TLAAYGKEYP
-449 VTFLIMFLTATLS
+449 VTFLIMFLTACLS

-474 ESAQTAYRTKVL
+474 ESAQTTYRTKVL

-500 AVVAAMAGQLV
+500 AVVAATAGQLV
-511 KLLGRDVVIYPAPEA
+511 KLLGRDVVIYPAPDG
-526 EPQVFPSGQK
+526 EPQVFPAAQE
-536 PAADL
+536 PIADL
-541 LTEDEH
+541 LTEDERA
-547 TVAIWAMKN
+547 VAVWAMRN
-556 NKHAGATTDTFSKA
+556 NEHAGATTDTLSQA

-589 AAQGAPLDPFEHS
+589 AARGAPLDPFEHS

-732 HTITFHCADEWLMAR
+732 HVITFTCKDEWLMAR

-761 DNALKYTPPGSH
+761 DNALKYTPSGSH
-773 IAITAAR
+773 IDITAAR
-780 EGKMVA
+780 EGNMVA
-786 ISIADD
+786 VTIADD

-799 VGDRVFDMFFSGS
+799 VGERVFDMFFSGS

-836 GGTISLSQNQ
+836 GGIISLSQNQ

>member
-1 MTEAGRTAAER
+1 MTDAGRTAEER

-29 CAMLK
+29 CAMLRD
-34 QALRQKGQGT
+34 ALQQKGRGT

-62 LAALER
+62 LVALER
-68 LAGPALAKDGEI
+68 LAGSALAKGGEM
-80 DLDAVLARAPTLV
+80 DLDAALARAPELV
-93 LVDDLAHRNRAGSR
+93 LVDDLAHRNAAGSR
-107 HSHRSQDVAE
+107 HSRRSQDVAE

-131 QNIESLSDAVDAVT
+131 QHIESLSDAVAAVT
-145 GAAVQEHIPD
+145 GEAVRERIPD
-155 SVFDGADEVT
+155 SVFDGADEVV

-171 AELIRRRGEALDG
+171 AELIRRMGNAG
-184 LSVVQLTALREMALR
+184 LAIGQLTALREMALR

-209 PRPVG
+209 PRPLG

-228 SSASS
+228 SSAPS

-252 TALYVRTPQAEKL
+252 TALYVRTPHAEKL

-284 ATLETVYGSDV
+284 ANLETVYGDDV

-309 RIVLGRSAAGRRRLP
+309 RIVLGRSAAGRRRIP

-355 PHGAPER
+355 PHGAPEK
-362 RFSLTV
+362 RFSFTA
-368 ADVLKCL
+368 ADALKCL

-403 LAVLITSVVTSH
+403 LAVLVTSVVTSH
-415 MAYSMAAAAVSVV
+415 IAYSMAAAAVSVV

-439 TLAVYGKEYP
+439 TLAAYGKEYP
-449 VTFLIMFLTATLS
+449 VTFLIMFLTACLS

-474 ESAQTAYRTKVL
+474 ESAQTTYRTKVL

-500 AVVAAMAGQLV
+500 AVVAATAGQLV
-511 KLLGRDVVIYPAPEA
+511 KLLGRDVVIYPAPDG
-526 EPQVFPSGQK
+526 EPQVFPAAQE
-536 PAADL
+536 PIADL
-541 LTEDEH
+541 LTEDERA
-547 TVAIWAMKN
+547 VAVWAMRN
-556 NKHAGATTDTFSKA
+556 NEHAGATTDTLSQA

-589 AAQGAPLDPFEHS
+589 AARGAPLDPFEHS

-732 HTITFHCADEWLMAR
+732 HVITFICKDEWLMAR

-761 DNALKYTPPGSH
+761 DNALKYTPSGSH
-773 IAITAAR
+773 IDITAAR
-780 EGKMVA
+780 EDDKVA
-786 ISIADD
+786 VTIADD

-799 VGDRVFDMFFSGS
+799 VGERVFDMFFSGS

-836 GGTISLSQNQ
+836 GGIISLSQNQ

>member
-1 MTEAGRTAAER
+1 MTDAGRTAEER

-29 CAMLK
+29 CAMLRD
-34 QALRQKGQGT
+34 ALQQKGRGT

-62 LAALER
+62 LVALER
-68 LAGPALAKDGEI
+68 LAGSALAKGGEM
-80 DLDAVLARAPTLV
+80 DLDAALARAPELV
-93 LVDDLAHRNRAGSR
+93 LVDDLAHRNAAGSR
-107 HSHRSQDVAE
+107 HSRRSQDVAE

-131 QNIESLSDAVDAVT
+131 QHIESLSDAVAAVT
-145 GAAVQEHIPD
+145 GEAVRERIPD
-155 SVFDGADEVT
+155 SVFDGADEVV

-171 AELIRRRGEALDG
+171 AELIRRLGNAG
-184 LSVVQLTALREMALR
+184 LAIGQLTALREMALR

-209 PRPVG
+209 PRSLG

-228 SSASS
+228 SSAPS

-252 TALYVRTPQAEKL
+252 TALYVRTPHAEKL

-284 ATLETVYGSDV
+284 ANLETVYGDDV

-309 RIVLGRSAAGRRRLP
+309 RIVLGRSAAGRRRIP

-355 PHGAPER
+355 PHGAPEK
-362 RFSLTV
+362 RFSFTA
-368 ADVLKCL
+368 ADALKCL

-403 LAVLITSVVTSH
+403 LAVLVTSVVTSH
-415 MAYSMAAAAVSVV
+415 IAYSMAAAAVSVV

-439 TLAVYGKEYP
+439 TLAAYGKEYP
-449 VTFLIMFLTATLS
+449 VTFLIMFLTACLS

-474 ESAQTAYRTKVL
+474 ESAQTTYRTKVL

-500 AVVAAMAGQLV
+500 AVVAATAGQLV
-511 KLLGRDVVIYPAPEA
+511 KLLGRDVVIYPAPDG
-526 EPQVFPSGQK
+526 EPQVFPAAQE
-536 PAADL
+536 PIADL
-541 LTEDEH
+541 LTEDERA
-547 TVAIWAMKN
+547 VAVWAMRN
-556 NKHAGATTDTFSKA
+556 NEHAGATTDTLSQA

-589 AAQGAPLDPFEHS
+589 AARGAPLDPFEHS

-732 HTITFHCADEWLMAR
+732 HVITFTCKDEWLMAR

-773 IAITAAR
+773 IDITAAR
-780 EGKMVA
+780 EDDKVVVT
-786 ISIADD
+786 IADD

-799 VGDRVFDMFFSGS
+799 VGERVFDMFFSGS

-836 GGTISLSQNQ
+836 GGIISLSQNQ

>member
-1 MTEAGRTAAER
+1 MTDAGRTAEER

-29 CAMLK
+29 CAMLRD
-34 QALRQKGQGT
+34 ALQQKGRGT

-62 LAALER
+62 LVALER
-68 LAGPALAKDGEI
+68 LAGSALAKGGEM
-80 DLDAVLARAPTLV
+80 DLDAALARAPELV
-93 LVDDLAHRNRAGSR
+93 LVDDLAHRNAAGSR
-107 HSHRSQDVAE
+107 HSRRSQDVAE

-131 QNIESLSDAVDAVT
+131 QHIESLSDAVAAVT
-145 GAAVQEHIPD
+145 GEAVRERIPD
-155 SVFDGADEVT
+155 SVFDGADEVV

-171 AELIRRRGEALDG
+171 AELIRRLGNAG
-184 LSVVQLTALREMALR
+184 LAIGQLTALREMALR

-209 PRPVG
+209 PRPLG

-228 SSASS
+228 SSAPS

-252 TALYVRTPQAEKL
+252 TALYVRTPHAEKL

-284 ATLETVYGSDV
+284 ANLETVYGDDV

-309 RIVLGRSAAGRRRLP
+309 RIVLGRSAAGRRRIP

-355 PHGAPER
+355 PHGAPEK
-362 RFSLTV
+362 RFSFTA
-368 ADVLKCL
+368 ADALKCL

-403 LAVLITSVVTSH
+403 LAVLVTSVVTSH
-415 MAYSMAAAAVSVV
+415 IAYSMAAAAVSVV

-439 TLAVYGKEYP
+439 TLAAYGKEYP
-449 VTFLIMFLTATLS
+449 VTFLIMFLTACLS

-474 ESAQTAYRTKVL
+474 ESAQTTYRTKVL

-500 AVVAAMAGQLV
+500 AVVAATAGQLV
-511 KLLGRDVVIYPAPEA
+511 KLLGRDVVIYPAPDG
-526 EPQVFPSGQK
+526 EPQVFPAAQE
-536 PAADL
+536 PIADL
-541 LTEDEH
+541 LTEDERA
-547 TVAIWAMKN
+547 VAVWAMRN
-556 NKHAGATTDTFSKA
+556 NEHAGATTDTLSQA

-589 AAQGAPLDPFEHS
+589 AARGAPLDPFEHS

-655 SGNASNLLSNGADF
+655 SGNASNLLSNGTDF

-732 HTITFHCADEWLMAR
+732 HVITFTCKDEWLMAR

-761 DNALKYTPPGSH
+761 DNALKYTPSGSH
-773 IAITAAR
+773 IDITAAR
-780 EGKMVA
+780 EDDKVA
-786 ISIADD
+786 VTIADD

-799 VGDRVFDMFFSGS
+799 VGERVFDMFFSGS

-836 GGTISLSQNQ
+836 GGIISLSQNQ

>member
-1 MTEAGRTAAER
+1 MTDAGRTAAER

-29 CAMLK
+29 CAMLRD
-34 QALRQKGQGT
+34 ALQQKGRGT

-62 LAALER
+62 LVALER
-68 LAGPALAKDGEI
+68 LAGSALAKGGEM
-80 DLDAVLARAPTLV
+80 DLDAALARAPELV
-93 LVDDLAHRNRAGSR
+93 LVDDLAHRNAAGSR
-107 HSHRSQDVAE
+107 HSRRSQDVAE

-131 QNIESLSDAVDAVT
+131 QHIESLSDAVAAVT
-145 GAAVQEHIPD
+145 GEAVRERIPD
-155 SVFDGADEVT
+155 SVFDGADEVV

-171 AELIRRRGEALDG
+171 AELIRRLGNAG
-184 LSVVQLTALREMALR
+184 LAIGQLTALREMALR

-209 PRPVG
+209 PRPLG

-228 SSASS
+228 SSAPS

-252 TALYVRTPQAEKL
+252 TALYVRTPHAEKL

-284 ATLETVYGSDV
+284 ANLETVYGDDV

-309 RIVLGRSAAGRRRLP
+309 RIVLGRSAAGRRRIP

-355 PHGAPER
+355 PHGAPEK
-362 RFSLTV
+362 RFSFTA
-368 ADVLKCL
+368 ADALKCL

-403 LAVLITSVVTSH
+403 LAVLVTSVVASH
-415 MAYSMAAAAVSVV
+415 IAYSMAAAAVSVV

-439 TLAVYGKEYP
+439 TLAAYGKEYP
-449 VTFLIMFLTATLS
+449 VTFLIMFLTACLS

-500 AVVAAMAGQLV
+500 AVVAATAGQLV
-511 KLLGRDVVIYPAPEA
+511 KLLGRDVVIYPAPDG
-526 EPQVFPSGQK
+526 EPQVFPAAQE
-536 PAADL
+536 PIADL
-541 LTEDEH
+541 LTEDERA
-547 TVAIWAMKN
+547 VAVWAMRN
-556 NKHAGATTDTFSKA
+556 NEHAGATTDTLSQA

-589 AAQGAPLDPFEHS
+589 AARGAPLDPFEHS

-655 SGNASNLLSNGADF
+655 SGNASNLLSNGTDF

-732 HTITFHCADEWLMAR
+732 HVITFTCKDEWLMAR

-761 DNALKYTPPGSH
+761 DNALKYTPSGSH
-773 IAITAAR
+773 IDITAAR
-780 EGKMVA
+780 EDDKVA
-786 ISIADD
+786 VTIADD

-799 VGDRVFDMFFSGS
+799 VGERVFDMFFSGS

-836 GGTISLSQNQ
+836 GGIISLSQNQ

>member
-1 MTEAGRTAAER
+1 MTDAGRTAEER

-29 CAMLK
+29 CAMLRD
-34 QALRQKGQGT
+34 ALQQKGRGT

-62 LAALER
+62 LVALER
-68 LAGPALAKDGEI
+68 LAGSALAKGGEM
-80 DLDAVLARAPTLV
+80 DLDAALARAPELV
-93 LVDDLAHRNRAGSR
+93 LVDDLAHRNAAGSR
-107 HSHRSQDVAE
+107 HSRRSQDVAE

-131 QNIESLSDAVDAVT
+131 QHIESLSDAVAAVT
-145 GAAVQEHIPD
+145 GEAVRERIPD
-155 SVFDGADEVT
+155 SVFDGADEVV

-171 AELIRRRGEALDG
+171 AELIRRLGNAG
-184 LSVVQLTALREMALR
+184 LAIGQLTALREMALR

-209 PRPVG
+209 PRSLG

-228 SSASS
+228 SSAPS

-252 TALYVRTPQAEKL
+252 TALYVRTPHAEKL

-284 ATLETVYGSDV
+284 ANLETVYGDDV

-309 RIVLGRSAAGRRRLP
+309 RIVLGRSAAGRRRIP

-355 PHGAPER
+355 PHGAPEK
-362 RFSLTV
+362 RFSFTA
-368 ADVLKCL
+368 ADALKCL

-403 LAVLITSVVTSH
+403 LAVLVTSVVTSH

-439 TLAVYGKEYP
+439 TLAAYGKEYP
-449 VTFLIMFLTATLS
+449 VTFLIMFLTACLS

-474 ESAQTAYRTKVL
+474 ESAQTTYRTKVL

-500 AVVAAMAGQLV
+500 AVVAATAGQLV
-511 KLLGRDVVIYPAPEA
+511 KLLGRDVVIYLAPDG
-526 EPQVFPSGQK
+526 EPQVFPAAQE
-536 PAADL
+536 PIADL
-541 LTEDEH
+541 LTEDERA
-547 TVAIWAMKN
+547 VAVWAMRN
-556 NKHAGATTDTFSKA
+556 NEHAGATTDTLSQA

-589 AAQGAPLDPFEHS
+589 AARGAPLDPFEHS

-732 HTITFHCADEWLMAR
+732 HVITFTCKDEWLMAR

-761 DNALKYTPPGSH
+761 DNALKYTPSGSH
-773 IAITAAR
+773 IDITAAR
-780 EGKMVA
+780 EDDKVA
-786 ISIADD
+786 VTIADD

-799 VGDRVFDMFFSGS
+799 VGERVFEMFFSGS

-836 GGTISLSQNQ
+836 GGIISLSQNQ

>member
-1 MTEAGRTAAER
+1 MTDAGRTAEER

-29 CAMLK
+29 CAMLRD
-34 QALRQKGQGT
+34 ALQQKGRGT

-62 LAALER
+62 LVALER
-68 LAGPALAKDGEI
+68 LAGSALAKGGEM
-80 DLDAVLARAPTLV
+80 DLDAALARAPELV
-93 LVDDLAHRNRAGSR
+93 LVDDLAHRNAAGSR
-107 HSHRSQDVAE
+107 HSRRSQDVAE

-131 QNIESLSDAVDAVT
+131 QHIESLSDAVAAVT
-145 GAAVQEHIPD
+145 GEAVRERIPD
-155 SVFDGADEVT
+155 SVFDGADEVV

-171 AELIRRRGEALDG
+171 AELIRRLGNAG
-184 LSVVQLTALREMALR
+184 LAIGQLTALREMALR

-209 PRPVG
+209 PRPLG

-228 SSASS
+228 SSAPS

-252 TALYVRTPQAEKL
+252 TALYVRTPHAEKL

-284 ATLETVYGSDV
+284 ANLETVYGDDV

-309 RIVLGRSAAGRRRLP
+309 RIVLGRSAAGRRRIP

-355 PHGAPER
+355 PHGAPEK
-362 RFSLTV
+362 RFSFTA
-368 ADVLKCL
+368 ADALKCL

-403 LAVLITSVVTSH
+403 LAVLVTSVVTSH
-415 MAYSMAAAAVSVV
+415 IAYSMAAAAVSVV

-439 TLAVYGKEYP
+439 TLAAYGKEYP
-449 VTFLIMFLTATLS
+449 VTFLIMFLTACLS

-474 ESAQTAYRTKVL
+474 ESAQTTYRTKVL

-500 AVVAAMAGQLV
+500 AVVAATAGQLV
-511 KLLGRDVVIYPAPEA
+511 KLLGRDVVIYPAPDG
-526 EPQVFPSGQK
+526 EPQVFPAAQE
-536 PAADL
+536 PIADL
-541 LTEDEH
+541 LTEDERA
-547 TVAIWAMKN
+547 VAVWAMRN
-556 NKHAGATTDTFSKA
+556 NEHAGATTDTLSQA

-589 AAQGAPLDPFEHS
+589 AARGAPLDPFEHS

-732 HTITFHCADEWLMAR
+732 HVITFTCKDEWLMAR

-761 DNALKYTPPGSH
+761 DNALKYTPSGSH
-773 IAITAAR
+773 IDITAAR
-780 EGKMVA
+780 EDDKVA
-786 ISIADD
+786 VTIADD

-799 VGDRVFDMFFSGS
+799 VGERVFEMFFSGS

-836 GGTISLSQNQ
+836 GGIISLSQNQ

>member
-1 MTEAGRTAAER
+1 MTDAGRTAEER

-29 CAMLK
+29 CAMLRD
-34 QALRQKGQGT
+34 ALQQKGRGT

-62 LAALER
+62 LVALER
-68 LAGPALAKDGEI
+68 LAGSALAKGGEM
-80 DLDAVLARAPTLV
+80 DLDAALARAPELV
-93 LVDDLAHRNRAGSR
+93 LVDDLAHRNAAGSR
-107 HSHRSQDVAE
+107 HSRRSQDVAE

-131 QNIESLSDAVDAVT
+131 QHIESLSDAVAAVT
-145 GAAVQEHIPD
+145 GEAVRERIPD
-155 SVFDGADEVT
+155 SVFDGADEVV

-171 AELIRRRGEALDG
+171 AELIRRLGNAG
-184 LSVVQLTALREMALR
+184 LAIGQLTALREMALR

-209 PRPVG
+209 PRPLG

-228 SSASS
+228 SSAPS

-252 TALYVRTPQAEKL
+252 TALYVRTPHAEKL

-284 ATLETVYGSDV
+284 ANLETVYGDDV

-309 RIVLGRSAAGRRRLP
+309 RIVLGRSAAGRRRIP

-355 PHGAPER
+355 PHGAPEK
-362 RFSLTV
+362 RFSFTA
-368 ADVLKCL
+368 ADALKCL

-403 LAVLITSVVTSH
+403 LAVLVTSVVTSH
-415 MAYSMAAAAVSVV
+415 IAYSMAAAAVSVV

-439 TLAVYGKEYP
+439 TLAAYGKEYP
-449 VTFLIMFLTATLS
+449 VTFLIMFLTACLS

-474 ESAQTAYRTKVL
+474 ESAQTTYRTKVL

-500 AVVAAMAGQLV
+500 AVVAATAGQLV
-511 KLLGRDVVIYPAPEA
+511 KLLGRDVVIYPSPDG
-526 EPQVFPSGQK
+526 EPQVFPAAQE
-536 PAADL
+536 PIADL
-541 LTEDEH
+541 LTEDERA
-547 TVAIWAMKN
+547 VAVWAMRN
-556 NKHAGATTDTFSKA
+556 NEHAGATTDTLSQA

-589 AAQGAPLDPFEHS
+589 AARGAPLDPFEHS

-732 HTITFHCADEWLMAR
+732 HVITFTCKDEWLMAR

-761 DNALKYTPPGSH
+761 DNALKYTPSGSH
-773 IAITAAR
+773 IDITAAR
-780 EGKMVA
+780 EDDKVA
-786 ISIADD
+786 VTIADD

-799 VGDRVFDMFFSGS
+799 VGERVFDMFFSGS

-836 GGTISLSQNQ
+836 GGIISLSQNQ

>member
-1 MTEAGRTAAER
+1 MTDAGRTAAER

-29 CAMLK
+29 CAMLRD
-34 QALRQKGQGT
+34 ALQQKGRGM
-44 DVAAGVVDPHGH
+44 DVAAGVVEPHGH
-56 ACTARL
+56 ACTERL

-68 LAGPALAKDGEI
+68 LAGPALARGGEM
-80 DLDAVLARAPTLV
+80 DLDAALARAPDLV
-93 LVDDLAHRNRAGSR
+93 LVDDLAHRNAAGSR
-107 HSHRSQDVAE
+107 HSRRSQDVAE

-131 QNIESLSDAVDAVT
+131 QHIESLSDAVAAVT
-145 GAAVQEHIPD
+145 GEAVRERIPD
-155 SVFDGADEVT
+155 SVFDGADEVV

-171 AELIRRRGEALDG
+171 AELIRRLGNAG
-184 LSVVQLTALREMALR
+184 LAIGQLTALREMALR

-209 PRPVG
+209 PRPLG

-228 SSASS
+228 SSAPS

-252 TALYVRTPQAEKL
+252 TALYVRTPHAEKL

-284 ATLETVYGSDV
+284 ANLETVYGDDV

-309 RIVLGRSAAGRRRLP
+309 RIVLGRSAAGRRRIP

-355 PHGAPER
+355 PHGAPEK
-362 RFSLTV
+362 RFSFTA

-403 LAVLITSVVTSH
+403 LAVLVTSVVTSH
-415 MAYSMAAAAVSVV
+415 IAYSMAAAAVSVV

-439 TLAVYGKEYP
+439 TLAAYGKEYP
-449 VTFLIMFLTATLS
+449 VTFLIMFLTACLS

-474 ESAQTAYRTKVL
+474 ESAQTTYRTKVL

-500 AVVAAMAGQLV
+500 AVVAATAGQLV
-511 KLLGRDVVIYPAPEA
+511 KLLGRDVVIYPAPDG
-526 EPQVFPSGQK
+526 EPQVFPAAQE
-536 PAADL
+536 PIADL
-541 LTEDEH
+541 LTEDERA
-547 TVAIWAMKN
+547 VAVWAMRN
-556 NKHAGATTDTFSKA
+556 NEHAGATTDTLSQA

-589 AAQGAPLDPFEHS
+589 AARGAPLDPFEHS

-631 KNEQLRANM
+631 KNEQLRANL
-640 LRAISHDLRTPLTAI
+640 LRAISHDLSTPLTAI

-732 HTITFHCADEWLMAR
+732 HVITFTCKDEWLMAR

-773 IAITAAR
+773 IDITAAR
-780 EGKMVA
+780 EDDKVA
-786 ISIADD
+786 VTIADD

-799 VGDRVFDMFFSGS
+799 VGERVFDMFFSGS

-836 GGTISLSQNQ
+836 GGIISLSQNQ

>member
-1 MTEAGRTAAER
+1 MTDAGRTAEER

-29 CAMLK
+29 CAMLRD
-34 QALRQKGQGT
+34 ALQQKGRGT

-62 LAALER
+62 LVALER
-68 LAGPALAKDGEI
+68 LAGSALAKGGEM
-80 DLDAVLARAPTLV
+80 DLDAALARAPELV
-93 LVDDLAHRNRAGSR
+93 LVDDLAHRNAAGSR
-107 HSHRSQDVAE
+107 HSRRSQDVAE

-131 QNIESLSDAVDAVT
+131 QHIESLSDAVAAVT
-145 GAAVQEHIPD
+145 GEAVRERIPD
-155 SVFDGADEVT
+155 SVFDGADEVV

-171 AELIRRRGEALDG
+171 AELIRRLGNAG
-184 LSVVQLTALREMALR
+184 LAIGQLTALREMALR

-209 PRPVG
+209 PRPLG

-228 SSASS
+228 SSAPS

-252 TALYVRTPQAEKL
+252 TALYVRTPHAEKL

-284 ATLETVYGSDV
+284 ANLETVYGDDV

-309 RIVLGRSAAGRRRLP
+309 RIVLGRSAAGRRRIP

-355 PHGAPER
+355 PHGAPEK
-362 RFSLTV
+362 RFSFTA
-368 ADVLKCL
+368 ADALKCL

-403 LAVLITSVVTSH
+403 LAVLVTSVVTSH
-415 MAYSMAAAAVSVV
+415 IAYSMAAAAVSVV

-439 TLAVYGKEYP
+439 TLAAYGKEYP
-449 VTFLIMFLTATLS
+449 VTFLIMFLTACLS

-474 ESAQTAYRTKVL
+474 ESAQTTYRTKVL

-500 AVVAAMAGQLV
+500 AVVAATAGQLV
-511 KLLGRDVVIYPAPEA
+511 KLLGRDVVIYPAPDG
-526 EPQVFPSGQK
+526 EPQVFPAAQE
-536 PAADL
+536 PIADL
-541 LTEDEH
+541 LTEDERA
-547 TVAIWAMKN
+547 VAVWAMRN
-556 NKHAGATTDTFSKA
+556 NEHAGATTDTFSQA

-589 AAQGAPLDPFEHS
+589 AARGAPLDPFEHS

-655 SGNASNLLSNGADF
+655 SGNASNLLSNGTDF

-732 HTITFHCADEWLMAR
+732 HVITFTCKDEWLMAR

-761 DNALKYTPPGSH
+761 DNALKYTPSGSH
-773 IAITAAR
+773 IDITAAR
-780 EGKMVA
+780 EDDKVA
-786 ISIADD
+786 VTIADD

-799 VGDRVFDMFFSGS
+799 VGERVFEMFFSGS

-836 GGTISLSQNQ
+836 GGIISLSQNQ

>member
-1 MTEAGRTAAER
+1 MTDAGRTAEER

-29 CAMLK
+29 CAMLRD
-34 QALRQKGQGT
+34 ALQQKGRGT

-62 LAALER
+62 LVALER
-68 LAGPALAKDGEI
+68 LAGSALAKGGEM
-80 DLDAVLARAPTLV
+80 DLDAALARAPELV
-93 LVDDLAHRNRAGSR
+93 LVDDLAHRNAAGSR
-107 HSHRSQDVAE
+107 HSRRSQDVAE

-131 QNIESLSDAVDAVT
+131 QHIESLSDAVAAVT
-145 GAAVQEHIPD
+145 GEAVRERIPD
-155 SVFDGADEVT
+155 SVFDGADEVV

-171 AELIRRRGEALDG
+171 AELIRRLGNAG
-184 LSVVQLTALREMALR
+184 LAIGQLTALREMALR

-209 PRPVG
+209 PRPLG

-228 SSASS
+228 SSAPS

-252 TALYVRTPQAEKL
+252 TALYVRTPHAEKL

-284 ATLETVYGSDV
+284 ANLETVYGDDV

-309 RIVLGRSAAGRRRLP
+309 RIVLGRSAAGRRRIP

-355 PHGAPER
+355 PHGAPEK
-362 RFSLTV
+362 RFSFTA
-368 ADVLKCL
+368 ADALKCL

-403 LAVLITSVVTSH
+403 LAVLVTSVVTSH
-415 MAYSMAAAAVSVV
+415 IAYSMAAAAVSVV

-439 TLAVYGKEYP
+439 TLAAYGKEYP
-449 VTFLIMFLTATLS
+449 VTFLIMFLTACLS

-474 ESAQTAYRTKVL
+474 ESAQTTYRTKVL

-500 AVVAAMAGQLV
+500 AVVAATAGQLV
-511 KLLGRDVVIYPAPEA
+511 KLLGRDVVIYPAPDG
-526 EPQVFPSGQK
+526 EPQVFPAAQE
-536 PAADL
+536 PIADL
-541 LTEDEH
+541 LTEDERA
-547 TVAIWAMKN
+547 VAVWAMRN
-556 NKHAGATTDTFSKA
+556 NEHAGATTDTLSQA

-589 AAQGAPLDPFEHS
+589 AARGAPLDPFEHS

-655 SGNASNLLSNGADF
+655 SGNASNLLSNGTDF

-732 HTITFHCADEWLMAR
+732 HVITFTCEDEWLMAR

-761 DNALKYTPPGSH
+761 DNALKYTPSGSH
-773 IAITAAR
+773 IDITAAR
-780 EGKMVA
+780 EDDKVA
-786 ISIADD
+786 VTIADD

-799 VGDRVFDMFFSGS
+799 VGERVFEMFFSGS

-836 GGTISLSQNQ
+836 GGIISLSQNQ

>member
-1 MTEAGRTAAER
+1 MTDAGRTAEER

-29 CAMLK
+29 CAMLRD
-34 QALRQKGQGT
+34 ALQQKGRGT

-62 LAALER
+62 LVALER
-68 LAGPALAKDGEI
+68 LAGSALAKGGEM
-80 DLDAVLARAPTLV
+80 DLDAALARAPELV
-93 LVDDLAHRNRAGSR
+93 LVDDLAHRNAAGSR
-107 HSHRSQDVAE
+107 HSRRSQDVAE

-131 QNIESLSDAVDAVT
+131 QHIESLSDAVAAVT
-145 GAAVQEHIPD
+145 GEAVRERIPD
-155 SVFDGADEVT
+155 SVFDGADEVV

-171 AELIRRRGEALDG
+171 AELIRRLGNAG
-184 LSVVQLTALREMALR
+184 LAIGQLTALREMALR

-209 PRPVG
+209 PRPLG

-228 SSASS
+228 SSAPS

-252 TALYVRTPQAEKL
+252 TALYVRTPHAEKL

-284 ATLETVYGSDV
+284 ANLETVYGDDV

-309 RIVLGRSAAGRRRLP
+309 RIVLGRSAAGRRRIP

-355 PHGAPER
+355 PHGAPEK
-362 RFSLTV
+362 RFSFTA
-368 ADVLKCL
+368 ADALKCL

-403 LAVLITSVVTSH
+403 LAVLVTSVVASH
-415 MAYSMAAAAVSVV
+415 IAYSMAAAAVSVV

-449 VTFLIMFLTATLS
+449 VTFLIMFLTACLS

-474 ESAQTAYRTKVL
+474 ESAQTTYRTKVL

-500 AVVAAMAGQLV
+500 AVVAATAGQLV
-511 KLLGRDVVIYPAPEA
+511 KLLGRDVVIYPAPDG
-526 EPQVFPSGQK
+526 EPQVFPAAQE
-536 PAADL
+536 PIADL
-541 LTEDEH
+541 LTEDERA
-547 TVAIWAMKN
+547 VAVWAMRN
-556 NKHAGATTDTFSKA
+556 NEHAGATTDTLSQA

-589 AAQGAPLDPFEHS
+589 AARGAPLDPFEHS

-732 HTITFHCADEWLMAR
+732 HVITFTCKDEWLMAR

-761 DNALKYTPPGSH
+761 DNALKYTPSGSH
-773 IAITAAR
+773 IDITAAR
-780 EGKMVA
+780 EDDKVA
-786 ISIADD
+786 VTIADD

-799 VGDRVFDMFFSGS
+799 VGERVFDMFFSGS

-836 GGTISLSQNQ
+836 GGIISLSQNQ

>member
-1 MTEAGRTAAER
+1 MTDAGRTAEER

-29 CAMLK
+29 CAMLRD
-34 QALRQKGQGT
+34 ALQQKGRGT

-62 LAALER
+62 LVALER
-68 LAGPALAKDGEI
+68 LAGSALAKGGEM
-80 DLDAVLARAPTLV
+80 DLDAALARAPELV
-93 LVDDLAHRNRAGSR
+93 LVDDLAHRNAAGSR
-107 HSHRSQDVAE
+107 HSRRSQDVAE

-131 QNIESLSDAVDAVT
+131 QHIESLSDAVAAVT
-145 GAAVQEHIPD
+145 GEAVRERIPD
-155 SVFDGADEVT
+155 SVFDGADEVV

-171 AELIRRRGEALDG
+171 AELIRRLGNAG
-184 LSVVQLTALREMALR
+184 LAIGQLTALREMALR

-209 PRPVG
+209 PRPLG

-228 SSASS
+228 SSAPS

-252 TALYVRTPQAEKL
+252 TALYVRTPHAEKL

-284 ATLETVYGSDV
+284 ANLETVYGDDV

-309 RIVLGRSAAGRRRLP
+309 RIVLGRSAAGRRRIP

-355 PHGAPER
+355 PHGAPEK
-362 RFSLTV
+362 RFSFTA
-368 ADVLKCL
+368 ADALKCL

-403 LAVLITSVVTSH
+403 LAVLVTSVVTSH
-415 MAYSMAAAAVSVV
+415 IAYSMAAAAVSVV

-439 TLAVYGKEYP
+439 TLAAYGKEYP
-449 VTFLIMFLTATLS
+449 VTFLIMFLTACLS

-474 ESAQTAYRTKVL
+474 ESAQTTYRTKVL

-500 AVVAAMAGQLV
+500 AVVAATAGQLV
-511 KLLGRDVVIYPAPEA
+511 KLLGRDVVIYPAPDG
-526 EPQVFPSGQK
+526 EPQVFPAAQE
-536 PAADL
+536 PIADL
-541 LTEDEH
+541 LTEDERA
-547 TVAIWAMKN
+547 VAVWAMRN
-556 NKHAGATTDTFSKA
+556 NEHAGATTDTFSQA

-589 AAQGAPLDPFEHS
+589 AARGAPLDPFEHS

-655 SGNASNLLSNGADF
+655 SGNASNLLSNGTDF

-732 HTITFHCADEWLMAR
+732 HVITFTCKDEWLMAR

-773 IAITAAR
+773 IDITAAR
-780 EGKMVA
+780 EDDKVA
-786 ISIADD
+786 VTIADD

-799 VGDRVFDMFFSGS
+799 VGERVFDMFFSGS

-836 GGTISLSQNQ
+836 GGIISLSQNQ

>member
-1 MTEAGRTAAER
+1 MTDAGRTAEER

-29 CAMLK
+29 CAMLRD
-34 QALRQKGQGT
+34 ALQQKGRGT

-62 LAALER
+62 LVALER
-68 LAGPALAKDGEI
+68 LAGSALAKGGEM
-80 DLDAVLARAPTLV
+80 DLDAALARAPELV
-93 LVDDLAHRNRAGSR
+93 LVDDLAHRNAAGSR
-107 HSHRSQDVAE
+107 HSRRSQDVAE

-131 QNIESLSDAVDAVT
+131 QHIESLSDAVAAVT
-145 GAAVQEHIPD
+145 GEAVRERIPD
-155 SVFDGADEVT
+155 SVFDGADEVV

-171 AELIRRRGEALDG
+171 AELIRRLGNAG
-184 LSVVQLTALREMALR
+184 LAIGQLTALREMALR

-209 PRPVG
+209 PRPLG

-228 SSASS
+228 SSAPS

-252 TALYVRTPQAEKL
+252 TALYVRTPHAEKL

-284 ATLETVYGSDV
+284 ANLETVYGDDV

-309 RIVLGRSAAGRRRLP
+309 RIVLGRSAAGRRRIP

-355 PHGAPER
+355 PHGAPEK
-362 RFSLTV
+362 RFSFTA
-368 ADVLKCL
+368 ADALKCL

-403 LAVLITSVVTSH
+403 LAVLVTSVVTSH
-415 MAYSMAAAAVSVV
+415 IAYSMAAAAVSVV

-439 TLAVYGKEYP
+439 TLAAYGKEYP
-449 VTFLIMFLTATLS
+449 VTFLIMFLTACLS

-474 ESAQTAYRTKVL
+474 ESAQTTYRTKVL

-500 AVVAAMAGQLV
+500 AVVAATAGQLV
-511 KLLGRDVVIYPAPEA
+511 KLLGRDVVIYPAPDG
-526 EPQVFPSGQK
+526 EPQVFPAAQE
-536 PAADL
+536 PIADL
-541 LTEDEH
+541 LTEDERA
-547 TVAIWAMKN
+547 VAAWAMRN
-556 NKHAGATTDTFSKA
+556 NEHAGATTDTLSQA

-589 AAQGAPLDPFEHS
+589 AARGAPLDPFEHS

-732 HTITFHCADEWLMAR
+732 HVITFTCEDEWLMAR

-773 IAITAAR
+773 IDITAAR
-780 EGKMVA
+780 EDDKVA
-786 ISIADD
+786 VTIADD

-799 VGDRVFDMFFSGS
+799 VGERVFDMFFSGS

-836 GGTISLSQNQ
+836 GGIISLSQNQ

>member
-1 MTEAGRTAAER
+1 MTDAGRTAEER

-29 CAMLK
+29 CAMLRD
-34 QALRQKGQGT
+34 ALQQKGRGT
-44 DVAAGVVDPHGH
+44 DVVAGVVDPHGH

-62 LAALER
+62 LVALER
-68 LAGPALAKDGEI
+68 LAGSALAKGGEM
-80 DLDAVLARAPTLV
+80 DLDAALARAPELV
-93 LVDDLAHRNRAGSR
+93 LVDDLAHRNAAGSR
-107 HSHRSQDVAE
+107 HSRRSQDVAE

-131 QNIESLSDAVDAVT
+131 QHIESLSDAVAAVT
-145 GAAVQEHIPD
+145 GEAVRERIPD
-155 SVFDGADEVT
+155 SVFDGADEVV

-171 AELIRRRGEALDG
+171 AELIRRLGNAG
-184 LSVVQLTALREMALR
+184 LAIGQLTALREIALR

-209 PRPVG
+209 PRPLG

-228 SSASS
+228 SSAPS

-252 TALYVRTPQAEKL
+252 TALYVRTPHAEKL

-284 ATLETVYGSDV
+284 ANLETVYGDDV

-309 RIVLGRSAAGRRRLP
+309 RIVLGRSAAGRRRIP

-355 PHGAPER
+355 SHGAPEK
-362 RFSLTV
+362 RFSFTA
-368 ADVLKCL
+368 ADALKCL

-403 LAVLITSVVTSH
+403 LAVLVTSVVASH
-415 MAYSMAAAAVSVV
+415 IAYSMAAAAVSVV

-439 TLAVYGKEYP
+439 TLAAYGKEYP
-449 VTFLIMFLTATLS
+449 VTFLIMFLTACLS

-474 ESAQTAYRTKVL
+474 ESAQTTYRTKVL

-500 AVVAAMAGQLV
+500 AVVAATAGQLV
-511 KLLGRDVVIYPAPEA
+511 KLLGRDVVIYPAPDG
-526 EPQVFPSGQK
+526 EPQVFPAAQE
-536 PAADL
+536 PIADL
-541 LTEDEH
+541 LTEDERA
-547 TVAIWAMKN
+547 VAVWAMRN
-556 NKHAGATTDTFSKA
+556 NEHAGATTDTLSQA

-589 AAQGAPLDPFEHS
+589 AARGAPLDPFEHS

-732 HTITFHCADEWLMAR
+732 HVITFTCKDEWLMAR

-761 DNALKYTPPGSH
+761 DNALKYTPSGSH
-773 IAITAAR
+773 IDITAAR
-780 EGKMVA
+780 EDDKVA
-786 ISIADD
+786 VTIADD

-799 VGDRVFDMFFSGS
+799 VGERVFDMFFSGS

-836 GGTISLSQNQ
+836 GGIISLSQNQ

>member
-1 MTEAGRTAAER
+1 M
-12 RGRLKLF
+12 
-19 VSYAPGAGKT
+19 
-29 CAMLK
+29 
-34 QALRQKGQGT
+34 
-44 DVAAGVVDPHGH
+44 
-56 ACTARL
+56 
-62 LAALER
+62 
-68 LAGPALAKDGEI
+68 
-80 DLDAVLARAPTLV
+80 
-93 LVDDLAHRNRAGSR
+93 
-107 HSHRSQDVAE
+107 
-117 LLKAGM
+117 
-123 DVYATVNV
+123 
-131 QNIESLSDAVDAVT
+131 
-145 GAAVQEHIPD
+145 
-155 SVFDGADEVT
+155 
-165 FLDVEP
+165 
-171 AELIRRRGEALDG
+171 
-184 LSVVQLTALREMALR
+184 
-199 RCADRLDRAE
+199 
-209 PRPVG
+209 
-214 PGAGLA
+214 
-220 EEHILACL
+220 
-228 SSASS
+228 
-233 NARIIRT
+233 
-240 AARMAGAFHGDF
+240 
-252 TALYVRTPQAEKL
+252 
-265 SAQDQER
+265 
-272 LRRNMRLARHLG
+272 G

-433 FIAPRF
+433 FIAPQF

-541 LTEDEH
+541 LTEDER

-732 HTITFHCADEWLMAR
+732 HTITFHCTDEWLMAR
-747 ADARLIVQ
+747 AD
-755 VVVNIV
+755 
-761 DNALKYTPPGSH
+761 G
-773 IAITAAR
+773 
-780 EGKMVA
+780 
-786 ISIADD
+786 
-792 GPGVPPE
+792 
-799 VGDRVFDMFFSGS
+799 
-812 NRAADSRRSL
+812 AADR
-822 GLGLALCRSIITAH
+822 A
-836 GGTISLSQNQ
+836 GGGQYR
-846 PHGAVFRFTLPA
+846 G
-858 EEVQWHE
+858 

>member
-1 MTEAGRTAAER
+1 MTDAGRTAEER

-29 CAMLK
+29 CAMLRD
-34 QALRQKGQGT
+34 ALQQKGRGT

-62 LAALER
+62 LVALER
-68 LAGPALAKDGEI
+68 LAGSALAKGGEM
-80 DLDAVLARAPTLV
+80 DLDAALARAPELV
-93 LVDDLAHRNRAGSR
+93 LVDDLAHRNAAGSR
-107 HSHRSQDVAE
+107 HSRRSQDVAE

-131 QNIESLSDAVDAVT
+131 QHIESLSDAVAAVT
-145 GAAVQEHIPD
+145 GEAVRERIPD
-155 SVFDGADEVT
+155 SVFDGADEVV

-171 AELIRRRGEALDG
+171 AELIRRLGNAG
-184 LSVVQLTALREMALR
+184 LAIGQLTALREMALR

-209 PRPVG
+209 PRPLG

-228 SSASS
+228 SSAPS

-252 TALYVRTPQAEKL
+252 TALYVRTPHAEKL

-284 ATLETVYGSDV
+284 ANLETVYGDDV

-309 RIVLGRSAAGRRRLP
+309 RIVLGRSAAGRRRIP

-355 PHGAPER
+355 PHGAPEK
-362 RFSLTV
+362 RFSFTA
-368 ADVLKCL
+368 ADALKCL

-403 LAVLITSVVTSH
+403 LAVLVTSVVTSH
-415 MAYSMAAAAVSVV
+415 IAYSMAAAAVSVV

-439 TLAVYGKEYP
+439 TLAAYGKEYP
-449 VTFLIMFLTATLS
+449 VTFLIMFLTACLS

-474 ESAQTAYRTKVL
+474 ESAQTTYRTKVL

-500 AVVAAMAGQLV
+500 AVVAATAGQLV
-511 KLLGRDVVIYPAPEA
+511 KLLGRDVVIYPAPDG
-526 EPQVFPSGQK
+526 EPQVFPAAQE
-536 PAADL
+536 PIADL
-541 LTEDEH
+541 LTEDERA
-547 TVAIWAMKN
+547 VAVWAMRN
-556 NKHAGATTDTFSKA
+556 NEHAGATTDTLSQA

-589 AAQGAPLDPFEHS
+589 AARGAPLDPFEHS

-732 HTITFHCADEWLMAR
+732 HVITFTCKDEWLMAR

-773 IAITAAR
+773 IDITAAR
-780 EGKMVA
+780 EDDKVA
-786 ISIADD
+786 VTIADD

-799 VGDRVFDMFFSGS
+799 VGERVFEMFFSGS

-836 GGTISLSQNQ
+836 GGIISLSQNQ

>member
-1 MTEAGRTAAER
+1 MTDAGRTAEER

-29 CAMLK
+29 CAMLRD
-34 QALRQKGQGT
+34 ALQQKGRGT

-62 LAALER
+62 LVALER
-68 LAGPALAKDGEI
+68 QAGSALAKGGEM
-80 DLDAVLARAPTLV
+80 DLDAALARAPELV
-93 LVDDLAHRNRAGSR
+93 LVDDLAHRNAAGSR
-107 HSHRSQDVAE
+107 HSRRSQDVAE

-131 QNIESLSDAVDAVT
+131 QHIESLSDAVAAVT
-145 GAAVQEHIPD
+145 GEAVRERIPD
-155 SVFDGADEVT
+155 SVFDGADEVV

-171 AELIRRRGEALDG
+171 AELIRRLGNAG
-184 LSVVQLTALREMALR
+184 LAIGQLTALREMALR

-209 PRPVG
+209 PRPLG

-228 SSASS
+228 SSAPS

-252 TALYVRTPQAEKL
+252 TALYVRTPHAEKL

-284 ATLETVYGSDV
+284 ANLETVYGDDV

-309 RIVLGRSAAGRRRLP
+309 RIVLGRSAAGRRRIP

-355 PHGAPER
+355 PHGAPEK
-362 RFSLTV
+362 RFSFTA
-368 ADVLKCL
+368 ADALKCL

-403 LAVLITSVVTSH
+403 LAVLVTSVVTSH
-415 MAYSMAAAAVSVV
+415 IAYSMAAAAVSVV

-439 TLAVYGKEYP
+439 TLAAYGKEYP
-449 VTFLIMFLTATLS
+449 VTFLIMFLTACLS

-474 ESAQTAYRTKVL
+474 ESAQTTYRTKVL

-500 AVVAAMAGQLV
+500 AVVAATAGQLV
-511 KLLGRDVVIYPAPEA
+511 KLLGRDVVIYPAPDG
-526 EPQVFPSGQK
+526 EPQVFPAAQE
-536 PAADL
+536 PIADL
-541 LTEDEH
+541 LTEDERA
-547 TVAIWAMKN
+547 VAVWAMRN
-556 NKHAGATTDTFSKA
+556 NEHAGATTDTLSQA

-589 AAQGAPLDPFEHS
+589 AARGAPLDPFEHS

-732 HTITFHCADEWLMAR
+732 HVITFTCKDEWLMAR

-773 IAITAAR
+773 IDITAAR
-780 EGKMVA
+780 EDDKVA
-786 ISIADD
+786 VTIADD

-799 VGDRVFDMFFSGS
+799 VGERVFDMFFSGS

-836 GGTISLSQNQ
+836 GGIISLSQNQ

>member
-1 MTEAGRTAAER
+1 MTDAGRTAAER

-29 CAMLK
+29 CAMLRD
-34 QALRQKGQGT
+34 ALQQKGRGT

-62 LAALER
+62 LVALER
-68 LAGPALAKDGEI
+68 LAGSALAKGGEM
-80 DLDAVLARAPTLV
+80 DLDAALARAPELV
-93 LVDDLAHRNRAGSR
+93 LVDDLAHRNAAGSR
-107 HSHRSQDVAE
+107 HSRRSQDVAE

-131 QNIESLSDAVDAVT
+131 QHIESLSDAVAAVT
-145 GAAVQEHIPD
+145 GEAVRERIPD
-155 SVFDGADEVT
+155 SVFDGADEVV

-171 AELIRRRGEALDG
+171 AELIRRLGNAG
-184 LSVVQLTALREMALR
+184 LAIGQLTALREIALR

-209 PRPVG
+209 PRPLG

-228 SSASS
+228 SSAPS

-252 TALYVRTPQAEKL
+252 TALYVRTPHAEKL

-284 ATLETVYGSDV
+284 ANLETVYGDDV

-309 RIVLGRSAAGRRRLP
+309 RIVLGRSAAGRRRIP

-355 PHGAPER
+355 SHGAPEK
-362 RFSLTV
+362 RFSFTA
-368 ADVLKCL
+368 ADALKCL

-403 LAVLITSVVTSH
+403 LAVLVTSVVASH
-415 MAYSMAAAAVSVV
+415 IAYSMAAAAVSVV

-439 TLAVYGKEYP
+439 TLAAYGKEYP
-449 VTFLIMFLTATLS
+449 VTFLIMFLTACLS

-474 ESAQTAYRTKVL
+474 ESAQTTYRTKVL

-500 AVVAAMAGQLV
+500 AVVAATAGQLV
-511 KLLGRDVVIYPAPEA
+511 KLLGRDVVIYPAPDG
-526 EPQVFPSGQK
+526 EPQVFPAAQE
-536 PAADL
+536 PIADL
-541 LTEDEH
+541 LTEDERA
-547 TVAIWAMKN
+547 VAVWAMRN
-556 NKHAGATTDTFSKA
+556 NEHAGATTDTLSQA

-589 AAQGAPLDPFEHS
+589 AARGAPLDPFEHS

-732 HTITFHCADEWLMAR
+732 HVITFTCKDEWLMAR

-761 DNALKYTPPGSH
+761 DNALKYTPSGSH
-773 IAITAAR
+773 IDITAAR
-780 EGKMVA
+780 EDDKVA
-786 ISIADD
+786 VTIADD

-799 VGDRVFDMFFSGS
+799 VGERVFDMFFSGS

-836 GGTISLSQNQ
+836 GGIISLSQNQ

>member
-1 MTEAGRTAAER
+1 MTDAGRTAEER

-29 CAMLK
+29 CAMLRD
-34 QALRQKGQGT
+34 ALQQKGRGT

-62 LAALER
+62 LVALER
-68 LAGPALAKDGEI
+68 LAGSALAKGGEM
-80 DLDAVLARAPTLV
+80 DLDAALARAPELV
-93 LVDDLAHRNRAGSR
+93 LVDDLAHRNAAGSR
-107 HSHRSQDVAE
+107 HSRRSQDVAE

-131 QNIESLSDAVDAVT
+131 QHIESLSDAVAAVT
-145 GAAVQEHIPD
+145 GEAVRERIPD
-155 SVFDGADEVT
+155 SVFDGADEVV

-171 AELIRRRGEALDG
+171 AELIRRLGNAG
-184 LSVVQLTALREMALR
+184 LAIGQLTALREMALR

-209 PRPVG
+209 PRPLG

-228 SSASS
+228 SSAPS

-252 TALYVRTPQAEKL
+252 TALYVRTPHAEKL

-284 ATLETVYGSDV
+284 ANLETVYGDDV

-309 RIVLGRSAAGRRRLP
+309 RIVLGRSAAGRRRIP

-355 PHGAPER
+355 PHGAPEK
-362 RFSLTV
+362 RFSFTA
-368 ADVLKCL
+368 ADALKCL

-403 LAVLITSVVTSH
+403 LAVLVTSVVTSH

-439 TLAVYGKEYP
+439 TLAAYGKEYP
-449 VTFLIMFLTATLS
+449 VTFLIMFLTACLS

-500 AVVAAMAGQLV
+500 AVVAATAGQLV
-511 KLLGRDVVIYPAPEA
+511 KLLGRDVVIYLAPDG
-526 EPQVFPSGQK
+526 EPQVFPAAQE
-536 PAADL
+536 PIADL
-541 LTEDEH
+541 LTEDERA
-547 TVAIWAMKN
+547 VAVWAMRN
-556 NKHAGATTDTFSKA
+556 NEHAGATTDTLSQA

-589 AAQGAPLDPFEHS
+589 AARGAPLDPFEHS

-732 HTITFHCADEWLMAR
+732 HVITFTCKDEWLMAR

-761 DNALKYTPPGSH
+761 DNALKYTPSGSH
-773 IAITAAR
+773 IDITAAR
-780 EGKMVA
+780 EDDKVA
-786 ISIADD
+786 VTIADD

-799 VGDRVFDMFFSGS
+799 VGERVFDMFFSGS

-836 GGTISLSQNQ
+836 GGIISLSQNQ

>member
-1 MTEAGRTAAER
+1 MTDAGRTAEER

-29 CAMLK
+29 CAMLRD
-34 QALRQKGQGT
+34 ALQQKGRGT

-62 LAALER
+62 LVALER
-68 LAGPALAKDGEI
+68 LAGSALAKGGEM
-80 DLDAVLARAPTLV
+80 DLDAALARAPELV
-93 LVDDLAHRNRAGSR
+93 LVDDLAHRNAAGSR
-107 HSHRSQDVAE
+107 HSRRSQDVAE

-131 QNIESLSDAVDAVT
+131 QHIESLSDAVAAVT
-145 GAAVQEHIPD
+145 GEAVRERIPD
-155 SVFDGADEVT
+155 SVFDGADEVV

-171 AELIRRRGEALDG
+171 AELIRRLGNAG
-184 LSVVQLTALREMALR
+184 LAIGQLTALREMALR

-209 PRPVG
+209 PRPLG

-228 SSASS
+228 SSAPS

-252 TALYVRTPQAEKL
+252 TALYVRTPHAEKL

-284 ATLETVYGSDV
+284 ANLETVYGDDV

-309 RIVLGRSAAGRRRLP
+309 RIVLGRSAAGRRRIP

-355 PHGAPER
+355 PHGAQEK
-362 RFSLTV
+362 RFSFTA
-368 ADVLKCL
+368 ADALKCL

-403 LAVLITSVVTSH
+403 LAVLVTSVVTSH
-415 MAYSMAAAAVSVV
+415 IAYSMAAAAVSVV

-439 TLAVYGKEYP
+439 TLAAYGKEYP
-449 VTFLIMFLTATLS
+449 VTFLIMFLTACLS

-474 ESAQTAYRTKVL
+474 ESAQTTYRTKVL

-500 AVVAAMAGQLV
+500 AVVAATAGQLV
-511 KLLGRDVVIYPAPEA
+511 KLLGRDGVIYPAPDG
-526 EPQVFPSGQK
+526 EPQVFPAAQE
-536 PAADL
+536 PIADL
-541 LTEDEH
+541 LTEDERA
-547 TVAIWAMKN
+547 VAVWAMRN
-556 NKHAGATTDTFSKA
+556 NEHAGATTDTLSQA

-589 AAQGAPLDPFEHS
+589 AARGAPLDPFEHS

-669 DEDTRRQLYSDIYDD
+669 DEDTRRQLYSDI
-684 SLWLINVVENLLS
+684 
-697 VTRIEDGRM
+697 
-706 ALRPSAELVE
+706 
-716 EIVTEALNHVG
+716 
-727 RGRTD
+727 
-732 HTITFHCADEWLMAR
+732 
-747 ADARLIVQ
+747 
-755 VVVNIV
+755 
-761 DNALKYTPPGSH
+761 
-773 IAITAAR
+773 
-780 EGKMVA
+780 
-786 ISIADD
+786 
-792 GPGVPPE
+792 
-799 VGDRVFDMFFSGS
+799 
-812 NRAADSRRSL
+812 
-822 GLGLALCRSIITAH
+822 
-836 GGTISLSQNQ
+836 
-846 PHGAVFRFTLPA
+846 
-858 EEVQWHE
+858 

>member
-1 MTEAGRTAAER
+1 MTDAGRTAEER

-29 CAMLK
+29 CAMLRD
-34 QALRQKGQGT
+34 ALQQKGRGT

-62 LAALER
+62 LVALER
-68 LAGPALAKDGEI
+68 LAGSALAKGGEM
-80 DLDAVLARAPTLV
+80 DLDAALARAPELV
-93 LVDDLAHRNRAGSR
+93 LVDDLAHRNAAGSR
-107 HSHRSQDVAE
+107 HSRRSQDVAE

-131 QNIESLSDAVDAVT
+131 QHIESLSDAVAAVT
-145 GAAVQEHIPD
+145 GEAVRERIPD
-155 SVFDGADEVT
+155 SVFDGADEVV

-171 AELIRRRGEALDG
+171 AELIRRMGNAG
-184 LSVVQLTALREMALR
+184 LAIGQLTALREMALR

-209 PRPVG
+209 PRPLG

-228 SSASS
+228 SSAPS

-252 TALYVRTPQAEKL
+252 TALYVRTPHAEKL

-284 ATLETVYGSDV
+284 ANLETVYGDDV

-309 RIVLGRSAAGRRRLP
+309 RIVLGRSAAGRRRIP

-355 PHGAPER
+355 PHGAPEK
-362 RFSLTV
+362 RFSFTA

-403 LAVLITSVVTSH
+403 LAVLVTSVVTSH
-415 MAYSMAAAAVSVV
+415 IAYSMAAAAVSVV

-439 TLAVYGKEYP
+439 TLAAYGKEYP
-449 VTFLIMFLTATLS
+449 VTFLIMFLTACLS

-474 ESAQTAYRTKVL
+474 ESAQTTYRTKVL

-500 AVVAAMAGQLV
+500 AVVAATAGQLV
-511 KLLGRDVVIYPAPEA
+511 KLLGRDVVIYPAPDG
-526 EPQVFPSGQK
+526 EPQVFPAAQE
-536 PAADL
+536 PIADL
-541 LTEDEH
+541 LTEDERA
-547 TVAIWAMKN
+547 VAVWAMRN
-556 NKHAGATTDTFSKA
+556 NEHAGATTDTFSQA

-589 AAQGAPLDPFEHS
+589 AARGAPLDPFEHS

-732 HTITFHCADEWLMAR
+732 HVITFTCKDEWLMAR

-761 DNALKYTPPGSH
+761 DNALKYTPSGSH
-773 IAITAAR
+773 IDITAAR
-780 EGKMVA
+780 EDDKVA
-786 ISIADD
+786 VTIADD

-799 VGDRVFDMFFSGS
+799 VGERVFDMFFSGS

-836 GGTISLSQNQ
+836 GGIISLSQNQ

>member
-1 MTEAGRTAAER
+1 MTDAGRTAEER

-29 CAMLK
+29 CAMLRD
-34 QALRQKGQGT
+34 ALQQKGRGT

-62 LAALER
+62 LVALER
-68 LAGPALAKDGEI
+68 LAGSALAKGGEM
-80 DLDAVLARAPTLV
+80 DLDAALARAPELV
-93 LVDDLAHRNRAGSR
+93 LVDDLAHRNAAGSR
-107 HSHRSQDVAE
+107 HSRRSQDVAE

-131 QNIESLSDAVDAVT
+131 QHIESLSDAVAAVT
-145 GAAVQEHIPD
+145 GEAVRERIPD
-155 SVFDGADEVT
+155 SVFDGADEVV

-171 AELIRRRGEALDG
+171 AELIRRLGNAG
-184 LSVVQLTALREMALR
+184 LAIGQLTALREMALR

-209 PRPVG
+209 PRPLG

-228 SSASS
+228 SSAPS

-252 TALYVRTPQAEKL
+252 TALYVRTPHAEKL

-284 ATLETVYGSDV
+284 ANLETVYGDDV

-309 RIVLGRSAAGRRRLP
+309 RIVLGRSAAGRRRIP

-355 PHGAPER
+355 PHGAPEK
-362 RFSLTV
+362 RFSFTA
-368 ADVLKCL
+368 ADALKCL

-403 LAVLITSVVTSH
+403 LAVLVTSVVTSH
-415 MAYSMAAAAVSVV
+415 IAYSMAAAAVSVV

-439 TLAVYGKEYP
+439 TLAAYGKEYP
-449 VTFLIMFLTATLS
+449 VTFLIMFLTACLS

-474 ESAQTAYRTKVL
+474 ESAQTTYRTKVL

-500 AVVAAMAGQLV
+500 AVVAATAGQLV
-511 KLLGRDVVIYPAPEA
+511 KLLGRDVVIYPAPDG
-526 EPQVFPSGQK
+526 EPQVFPAAQE
-536 PAADL
+536 PIADL
-541 LTEDEH
+541 LTEDERA
-547 TVAIWAMKN
+547 VAVWAMRN
-556 NKHAGATTDTFSKA
+556 NEHAGATTDTLSQA

-589 AAQGAPLDPFEHS
+589 AARGAPLDPFEHS

-732 HTITFHCADEWLMAR
+732 HVITFTCEDEWLMAR

-761 DNALKYTPPGSH
+761 DNALKYTPSGSH
-773 IAITAAR
+773 IDITAAR
-780 EGKMVA
+780 EDDKVA
-786 ISIADD
+786 VTIADD

-799 VGDRVFDMFFSGS
+799 VGERVFEMFFSGS

-836 GGTISLSQNQ
+836 GGIISLSQNQ

>member
-1 MTEAGRTAAER
+1 MTDAGRTAAER
-12 RGRLKLF
+12 RGRFKLF

-171 AELIRRRGEALDG
+171 AELIRRRGEAPDG

-228 SSASS
+228 SSAPS

-252 TALYVRTPQAEKL
+252 TALYVRTPHDEKL
-265 SAQDQER
+265 SPQDQKR
-272 LRRNMRLARHLG
+272 LEQNMRLARRLG
-284 ATLETVYGSDV
+284 ANLETVYGDDV

-309 RIVLGRSAAGRRRLP
+309 RIVLGRSAAGHKRLL
-324 GRLSLT
+324 GRASLT
-330 DRLIAYAPSLD
+330 DQLIAFAPSLD
-341 IHIIPDGAAQARYT
+341 IHIIPDGAAQARYV
-355 PHGAPER
+355 PHSASAP
-362 RFSLTV
+362 RFTLTAADALKSLLT
-368 ADVLKCL
+368 L
-375 LALLGATLLGFAF
+375 LAATGLGFVF

-403 LAVLITSVVTSH
+403 LGVLITSVVTTH
-415 MAYSMAAAAVSVV
+415 KAYSMAAAAVSVV
-428 AFNLL
+428 LFNLL

-439 TLAVYGKEYP
+439 MLAVYGKEYP
-449 VTFLIMFLTATLS
+449 VTFLIMFLTAFISGTL
-462 GNLAARLKSHAR
+462 AIRLKNHAR
-474 ESAQTAYRTKVL
+474 QSAQTAYRTKVL
-486 FDTDQLLARAGDRQ
+486 FDTDQLLGRAGNRE
-500 AVVAAMAGQLV
+500 AVVAATAGQLV
-511 KLLGRDVVIYPAPEA
+511 KLLGRDVVMYPSPDA
-526 EPQVFPSGQK
+526 EPEVFAAGQAPS
-536 PAADL
+536 ADL
-541 LTEDEH
+541 LAPHERD
-547 TVAIWAMKN
+547 VAAWAMKN
-556 NKHAGATTDTFSKA
+556 NEHAGATTDTFSQA
-570 QCLYLAIRVGER
+570 QCLYLAIRVNDR

-589 AAQGAPLDPFEHS
+589 AVRGAPLEPFEHS

-617 LQNAAEKERAAVLA
+617 LQNAADKERAAVLA

-655 SGNASNLLSNGADF
+655 SGNASNLLSNGEGF
-669 DEDTRRQLYSDIYDD
+669 DEATRRQLYSDIYDD
-684 SLWLINVVENLLS
+684 SMWLINVVENLLS

-706 ALRPSAELVE
+706 ALRTSAELVE
-716 EIVTEALNHVG
+716 EIVSEALSHVG
-727 RGRTD
+727 RGRAD
-732 HTITFHCADEWLMAR
+732 HTITYEGKEEWLMAR

-761 DNALKYTPPGSH
+761 DNAIKYTPPGSH
-773 IAITAAR
+773 IAITAER
-780 EGKMVA
+780 EGDMVA
-786 ISIADD
+786 VSIADD

-799 VGDRVFDMFFSGS
+799 VGERVFDMFYSGA
-812 NRAADSRRSL
+812 NRVADSRRSL

-836 GGTISLSQNQ
+836 GGTITLSENQ
-846 PHGAVFRFTLPA
+846 PHGARFRFTLPA

>member
-1 MTEAGRTAAER
+1 MMDAGRTAEER

-29 CAMLK
+29 CAMLRD
-34 QALRQKGQGT
+34 ALQQKGRGT

-62 LAALER
+62 LVALER
-68 LAGPALAKDGEI
+68 LAGSALAKGGEM
-80 DLDAVLARAPTLV
+80 DLDAALARAPELV
-93 LVDDLAHRNRAGSR
+93 LVDDLAHRNAAGSR
-107 HSHRSQDVAE
+107 HSRRSQDVAE

-131 QNIESLSDAVDAVT
+131 QHIESLSDAVAAVT
-145 GAAVQEHIPD
+145 GEAVRERIPD
-155 SVFDGADEVT
+155 SVFDGADEVV

-171 AELIRRRGEALDG
+171 AELIRRLGNAG
-184 LSVVQLTALREMALR
+184 LAIGQLTALREMALR

-209 PRPVG
+209 PRPLG

-228 SSASS
+228 SSAPS

-252 TALYVRTPQAEKL
+252 TALYVRTPHAEKL

-284 ATLETVYGSDV
+284 ANLETVYGDDV

-309 RIVLGRSAAGRRRLP
+309 RIVLGRSAAGRRRIP

-355 PHGAPER
+355 PHGAPEK
-362 RFSLTV
+362 RFSFTA
-368 ADVLKCL
+368 ADALKCL

-403 LAVLITSVVTSH
+403 LAVLVTSVVTSH
-415 MAYSMAAAAVSVV
+415 IAYSMAAAAVSVV

-439 TLAVYGKEYP
+439 TLAAYGKEYP
-449 VTFLIMFLTATLS
+449 VTFLIMFLTACLS

-474 ESAQTAYRTKVL
+474 ESAQTTYRTKVL

-500 AVVAAMAGQLV
+500 AVVAATAGQLV
-511 KLLGRDVVIYPAPEA
+511 KLLGRDVVIYPAPDG
-526 EPQVFPSGQK
+526 EPQVFPAAQE
-536 PAADL
+536 PIADL
-541 LTEDEH
+541 LTEDERA
-547 TVAIWAMKN
+547 VAVWAMRN
-556 NKHAGATTDTFSKA
+556 NEHAGATTDTLSQA

-589 AAQGAPLDPFEHS
+589 AARGAPLDPFEHS

-732 HTITFHCADEWLMAR
+732 HVITFTCKDEWLMAR

-773 IAITAAR
+773 IDITAAR
-780 EGKMVA
+780 EDDKVVVT
-786 ISIADD
+786 IADD

-799 VGDRVFDMFFSGS
+799 VGERVFDMFFSGS

-836 GGTISLSQNQ
+836 GGIISLSQNQ